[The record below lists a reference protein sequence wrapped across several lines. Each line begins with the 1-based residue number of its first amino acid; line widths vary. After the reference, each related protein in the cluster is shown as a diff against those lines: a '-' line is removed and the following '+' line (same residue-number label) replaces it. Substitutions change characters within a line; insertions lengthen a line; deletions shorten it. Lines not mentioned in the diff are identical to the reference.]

1 MKNNL
6 RYGIRKHKLGAASV
20 FLGTMIVVGM
30 GQDKEAAASEQKTTT
45 VEENGNSATD
55 NKTSETQTT
64 ATNVNHIEETQSYN
78 ATVTEQPSN
87 ATQVTTEEAPKA
99 VQAPQTAQPAN
110 IETVKEEVVKEEAK
124 PQVKE
129 TTQSQDNSGDQRQV
143 DLTPKKATQNQ
154 VAETQVE
161 VAQPRTASESKPRVT
176 RSADVAEAKEASN
189 AKVETGTDV
198 TSKVTVEIGSIEGH
212 NNTNKVEPHAGQRAV
227 LKYKLKFENGL
238 HQGDY
243 FDFTLSN
250 NVNTHGV
257 STARKVPEIKNG
269 SVVMATGEVL
279 EGGKIRYTFT
289 NDIEDKVDV
298 TAELEI
304 NLFIDP
310 KTVQTNGNQTIT
322 STLNE
327 EQTSKELDVKYKD
340 GIGNYYANLNGSIET
355 FNKANN
361 RFSHVAFIKPNN
373 GKTTS
378 VTVTGTLMK
387 GSNQNGNQPK
397 VRIFEYLG
405 NNEDIAKSV
414 YANTTDTSKFKE
426 VTSNMS
432 GNLNLQNN
440 GSYSLN
446 IENLDKTYVVHYDG
460 EYLNGTDE
468 VDFRTQMVGH
478 PEQLYKYYYDRG
490 YTLTWDNGLVLYSNK
505 ANGNGKNGPIIQN
518 NKFEYKEDTIKETLT
533 GQYDK
538 NLVTTVEEEY
548 DSSTLDIDYHTAIDG
563 GGGYVDGYIE
573 TIEETDSSAIDIDYH
588 TAVDSEA
595 GHVGGYTESSEESNP
610 IDFEES
616 THENSK
622 HHADVVEYEEDTNPG
637 GGQVTT
643 ESNLVEFDEE
653 STKGIVTGAVSDH
666 TTVEDTKEYT
676 TESNLIELVDELPEE
691 HGQAQGPVEE
701 ITENNHHISH
711 SGLGTENG
719 HGNYDVIEEIEEN
732 SHVDIKSELGYE
744 GGQNSGNQSFEED
757 TEEDKPKYEQGG
769 NIVDIDFDSVPQ
781 IHGQNKGN
789 QSFEEDTEKD
799 KPKYEHGGNII
810 DIDFDS
816 VPHIHGFNK
825 HTEIIEEDTNPGG
838 GQVTTESNLVEFDE
852 ESTKGIVTGAVSDHT
867 TVEDTKEYT
876 TESNLIELVDE
887 LPEEHGQA
895 QGPIEEITENNHHI
909 SHSGLGTEN
918 GHGNYDVIEE
928 IEENSHVDI
937 KSELGYEGGQNSG
950 NQSFEEDT
958 EEDKPKYE
966 QGGNIVDID
975 FDSVPQIH
983 GQNKGNQSFEED
995 TEKDKPKYEQGGNI
1009 IDIDFDSVPHIHGFN
1024 KHTEIIEEDTN
1035 KDKPNYQ
1042 FGGHNSVDF
1051 EEDTL
1056 PQVSGHNEGQ
1066 QTIEEDTT
1074 PPIVP
1079 PTPPTPEVP
1088 SEPETPT
1095 PPTPEVPSEPETPTP
1110 PTPEVPTEP
1119 GKPIPPAKE
1128 EPKKPSKPV
1137 EQGKVVT
1144 PVIEINEKVKA
1155 VVPTKKAQSK
1165 KSELPE
1171 TGGEESTNNGMLFG
1185 GLFSILGLALLRR
1198 NKKNH
1203 KA

>member
-55 NKTSETQTT
+55 NKTSEKQTT
-64 ATNVNHIEETQSYN
+64 TTNVNHIEETQSYN
-78 ATVTEQPSN
+78 VKATEQPSN
-87 ATQVTTEEAPKA
+87 ATQVTMEEAPKA

-110 IETVKEEVVKEEAK
+110 VETVKEEVVKEEAK

-129 TTQSQDNSGDQRQV
+129 TTQPQDNSGDQRQV
-143 DLTPKKATQNQ
+143 DLTPKKVTQNQ
-154 VAETQVE
+154 AVETQGE
-161 VAQPRTASESKPRVT
+161 VAQPRTVSESKPRVT
-176 RSADVAEAKEASN
+176 RSADAKD

-198 TSKVTVEIGSIEGH
+198 TSKVTVNESSIEGH

-227 LKYKLKFENGL
+227 LKYKLKFEKGL

-289 NDIEDKVDV
+289 DYIDHKVDV
-298 TAELEI
+298 TAELDI

-322 STLNE
+322 STLNDKVTTNNVE
-327 EQTSKELDVKYKD
+327 VTYKN
-340 GIGNYYANLNGSIET
+340 GVSNYYANVNGSIET
-355 FNKANN
+355 FNKKDNK
-361 RFSHVAFIKPNN
+361 FSHVAYVKPLN
-373 GKTTS
+373 GDALES
-378 VTVTGTLMK
+378 VTVTGTLIK
-387 GSNQNGNQPK
+387 GSNASGKQPTVK
-397 VRIFEYLG
+397 VYEYLG
-405 NNEDIAKSV
+405 SKEELSQSV
-414 YANTTDTSKFKE
+414 YAETSDTSKFKD
-426 VTSNMS
+426 VTSDMN
-432 GNLNLQNN
+432 GKLTVQNN

-446 IENLDKTYVVHYDG
+446 LDKLDKTYVIHYDG
-460 EYLNGTDE
+460 EYLNSTDE

-478 PEQLYKYYYDRG
+478 PKQSYYYYYHNG

-505 ANGNGKNGPIIQN
+505 ANGNGKNGEIIEKN
-518 NKFEYKEDTIKETLT
+518 DLT
-533 GQYDK
+533 FTEESGDGSINGSYTEQQII
-538 NLVTTVEEEY
+538 NTVEET

-563 GGGYVDGYIE
+563 EGGYVDGYIE

-643 ESNLVEFDEE
+643 ESNLVEFDE
-653 STKGIVTGAVSDH
+653 D
-666 TTVEDTKEYT
+666 
-676 TESNLIELVDELPEE
+676 
-691 HGQAQGPVEE
+691 
-701 ITENNHHISH
+701 
-711 SGLGTENG
+711 
-719 HGNYDVIEEIEEN
+719 
-732 SHVDIKSELGYE
+732 
-744 GGQNSGNQSFEED
+744 
-757 TEEDKPKYEQGG
+757 
-769 NIVDIDFDSVPQ
+769 
-781 IHGQNKGN
+781 
-789 QSFEEDTEKD
+789 
-799 KPKYEHGGNII
+799 
-810 DIDFDS
+810 
-816 VPHIHGFNK
+816 
-825 HTEIIEEDTNPGG
+825 
-838 GQVTTESNLVEFDE
+838 
-852 ESTKGIVTGAVSDHT
+852 STKGIVTGAVSDHT

-918 GHGNYDVIEE
+918 GHGNYGVIEE

-983 GQNKGNQSFEED
+983 GQNNGNQSFEED

-1009 IDIDFDSVPHIHGFN
+1009 IDIDFDSVPQIHGFN
-1024 KHTEIIEEDTN
+1024 KHNEIIEEDTN

-1056 PQVSGHNEGQ
+1056 PKVSGQNEGQ

-1074 PPIVP
+1074 P

-1110 PTPEVPTEP
+1110 PTPEVPSEP
-1119 GKPIPPAKE
+1119 GKPTPPTPEVPSEPETPTPPTPEVPSEPGKPVPPTPEVPSEPGKPVPPAKE
-1128 EPKKPSKPV
+1128 EPKKPSKPA

-1155 VVPTKKAQSK
+1155 VTPTKKAQSK

-1171 TGGEESTNNGMLFG
+1171 TGGEESTNKGMLFG

-1198 NKKNH
+1198 NKKNN

>member
-1 MKNNL
+1 MKNSL

-30 GQDKEAAASEQKTTT
+30 GQDKEAAASEQNTTA
-45 VEENGNSATD
+45 VEENGNSTTD
-55 NKTSETQTT
+55 NKSSEQQTT
-64 ATNVNHIEETQSYN
+64 ANNVNNIDGTQTYS
-78 ATVTEQPSN
+78 TTSTEQPSN
-87 ATQVTTEEAPKA
+87 ATQVTSEVAPKA
-99 VQAPQTAQPAN
+99 VEAPQNVQTAN
-110 IETVKEEVVKEEAK
+110 VETVKEERIKEEAK

-129 TTQSQDNSGDQRQV
+129 TAKPQENNGDQKQV
-143 DLTPKKATQNQ
+143 DLTPKKSTQNQ

-161 VAQPRTASESKPRVT
+161 VSQPRAAESKPRVT
-176 RSADVAEAKEASN
+176 RSADVVEAKEV
-189 AKVETGTDV
+189 KDVKGTDV
-198 TSKVTVEIGSIEGH
+198 TSKVTVESSSIEGH
-212 NNTNKVEPHAGQRAV
+212 NNTNKVEPHNGQRAV
-227 LKYKLKFENGL
+227 LKYKLKFEKGL

-250 NVNTHGV
+250 NVNTYGV
-257 STARKVPEIKNG
+257 STTRKVPEIKNG
-269 SVVMATGEVL
+269 SVVMATGKIL
-279 EGGKIRYTFT
+279 DGGKIRYTFT
-289 NDIEDKVDV
+289 DYIDYKVNV
-298 TAELEI
+298 TADLEI

-310 KTVQTNGNQTIT
+310 KTVQNDGQQTIT
-322 STLNE
+322 STLND
-327 EQTSKELDVKYKD
+327 KETKTTLPIQYNPGVS
-340 GIGNYYANLNGSIET
+340 NSYANVNGSIET
-355 FNKANN
+355 FDKGNNKFTHIAY
-361 RFSHVAFIKPNN
+361 IKPQNGHKSDSVSITGTLTQGSKAN
-373 GKTTS
+373 GKTPE
-378 VTVTGTLMK
+378 VKVYEVMK
-387 GSNQNGNQPK
+387 DGSELPQ
-397 VRIFEYLG
+397 
-405 NNEDIAKSV
+405 SV
-414 YANTTDTSKFKE
+414 YANIADTTQFKD
-426 VTSNMS
+426 VTDQMKDK
-432 GNLNLQNN
+432 LKVENN
-440 GSYSLN
+440 GSYKLD
-446 IENLDKTYVVHYDG
+446 IEKLEKTYVIHYSG
-460 EYLNGTDE
+460 EYLKDSNGIN
-468 VDFRTQMVGH
+468 FRTHMFGY
-478 PEQLYKYYYDRG
+478 PEQQYKYYYTHLG
-490 YTLTWDNGLVLYSNK
+490 YQLTWDNGLVLYSNK
-505 ANGNGKNGPIIQN
+505 ANGNGTNGTITESN
-518 NKFEYKEDTIKETLT
+518 NMTFEEEYGNGVIT

-563 GGGYVDGYIE
+563 EGGYVDGYIE
-573 TIEETDSSAIDIDYH
+573 TIEETDSSILDIDYH

-595 GHVGGYTESSEESNP
+595 GHLEGYTESSEESNP

-637 GGQVTT
+637 GGQITT

-676 TESNLIELVDELPEE
+676 TEN
-691 HGQAQGPVEE
+691 
-701 ITENNHHISH
+701 
-711 SGLGTENG
+711 
-719 HGNYDVIEEIEEN
+719 
-732 SHVDIKSELGYE
+732 
-744 GGQNSGNQSFEED
+744 
-757 TEEDKPKYEQGG
+757 
-769 NIVDIDFDSVPQ
+769 
-781 IHGQNKGN
+781 
-789 QSFEEDTEKD
+789 
-799 KPKYEHGGNII
+799 
-810 DIDFDS
+810 
-816 VPHIHGFNK
+816 
-825 HTEIIEEDTNPGG
+825 
-838 GQVTTESNLVEFDE
+838 
-852 ESTKGIVTGAVSDHT
+852 
-867 TVEDTKEYT
+867 
-876 TESNLIELVDE
+876 NLIELVDE

-918 GHGNYDVIEE
+918 GHGNYGIIEE

-966 QGGNIVDID
+966 QGDNIVDID
-975 FDSVPQIH
+975 FDSVPQIQ
-983 GQNKGNQSFEED
+983 GQNKGDQSFEEDTEKDKPKYEQGGNIIDIDFDSVPQIQGQNNGNQSFEED

-1024 KHTEIIEEDTN
+1024 KHNIIIEEDTN
-1035 KDKPNYQ
+1035 NDKPSYQ

-1056 PQVSGHNEGQ
+1056 PKVSGQNKGQ

-1095 PPTPEVPSEPETPTP
+1095 PPTPEVPSEPEAPTPPTPEVPSEPEAPTPPTPEVPSEPETPTP
-1110 PTPEVPTEP
+1110 PTPEVPSEPETPTPPTPEVPSEP
-1119 GKPIPPAKE
+1119 GKPVPPAKE

-1155 VVPTKKAQSK
+1155 VTPAKAQQPK
-1165 KSELPE
+1165 QVDQKELPQ
-1171 TGGEESTNNGMLFG
+1171 TGSEESTNRGMLFG
-1185 GLFSILGLALLRR
+1185 GLFGILGLALLRR
-1198 NKKNH
+1198 NKKNN

>member
-45 VEENGNSATD
+45 VEENGNSATE

-110 IETVKEEVVKEEAK
+110 VETVKEEVVKEEAK

-154 VAETQVE
+154 AAETQVE
-161 VAQPRTASESKPRVT
+161 VAQPRTVSESKPRVT
-176 RSADVAEAKEASN
+176 RSADVVEAKEASD
-189 AKVETGTDV
+189 ASEIKGTDV
-198 TSKVTVEIGSIEGH
+198 TSKVTVTESSIEGH

-227 LKYKLKFENGL
+227 LKYKLKFEDGL
-238 HQGDY
+238 KKGDY

-250 NVNTHGV
+250 NVNTYGV
-257 STARKVPEIKNG
+257 STARKLPEIKNG
-269 SVVMATGEVL
+269 SVVMATGQL
-279 EGGKIRYTFT
+279 LGDGKIRYTFT
-289 NDIEDKVDV
+289 DYIDYKVNV
-298 TAELEI
+298 IANLNL

-310 KTVQTNGNQTIT
+310 RIVKNNGEE
-322 STLNE
+322 TL
-327 EQTSKELDVKYKD
+327 TSKLNGKNTEKKIEVEYKD
-340 GIGNYYANLNGSIET
+340 GVGKYYTNLNGSIET
-355 FNKANN
+355 FNKADNK
-361 RFSHVAFIKPNN
+361 FTHVAYVKPIN
-373 GKTTS
+373 GNKSES
-378 VTVTGTLMK
+378 VSITGSLTQ
-387 GSNQNGNQPK
+387 GSNVSGDSPIVK
-397 VRIFEYLG
+397 VYEYQGKETDLP
-405 NNEDIAKSV
+405 KSV
-414 YANTTDTSKFKE
+414 SVNLTDNSKFKD
-426 VTSNMS
+426 VTSDMQNKLTVQEN
-432 GNLNLQNN
+432 GNYQLNL
-440 GSYSLN
+440 
-446 IENLDKTYVVHYDG
+446 EKLDKTYVIHYTG
-460 EYLNGTDE
+460 EYSKETDE
-468 VDFRTQMVGH
+468 VNFRTQVSAY
-478 PEQLYKYYYDRG
+478 PENSYRYYSYYNNH

-505 ANGNGKNGPIIQN
+505 ADGNGQNGVKVESN
-518 NKFEYKEDTIKETLT
+518 NLIFDEVTGTGVIT

-538 NLVTTVEEEY
+538 NLVTTVEEET

-563 GGGYVDGYIE
+563 EGGYVDGYIE

-622 HHADVVEYEEDTNPG
+622 HHADVVEYEEDTN
-637 GGQVTT
+637 
-643 ESNLVEFDEE
+643 
-653 STKGIVTGAVSDH
+653 
-666 TTVEDTKEYT
+666 
-676 TESNLIELVDELPEE
+676 
-691 HGQAQGPVEE
+691 
-701 ITENNHHISH
+701 
-711 SGLGTENG
+711 
-719 HGNYDVIEEIEEN
+719 
-732 SHVDIKSELGYE
+732 
-744 GGQNSGNQSFEED
+744 
-757 TEEDKPKYEQGG
+757 
-769 NIVDIDFDSVPQ
+769 
-781 IHGQNKGN
+781 
-789 QSFEEDTEKD
+789 
-799 KPKYEHGGNII
+799 
-810 DIDFDS
+810 
-816 VPHIHGFNK
+816 
-825 HTEIIEEDTNPGG
+825 
-838 GQVTTESNLVEFDE
+838 
-852 ESTKGIVTGAVSDHT
+852 
-867 TVEDTKEYT
+867 
-876 TESNLIELVDE
+876 
-887 LPEEHGQA
+887 
-895 QGPIEEITENNHHI
+895 
-909 SHSGLGTEN
+909 
-918 GHGNYDVIEE
+918 
-928 IEENSHVDI
+928 
-937 KSELGYEGGQNSG
+937 
-950 NQSFEEDT
+950 
-958 EEDKPKYE
+958 
-966 QGGNIVDID
+966 
-975 FDSVPQIH
+975 
-983 GQNKGNQSFEED
+983 
-995 TEKDKPKYEQGGNI
+995 
-1009 IDIDFDSVPHIHGFN
+1009 
-1024 KHTEIIEEDTN
+1024 

-1056 PQVSGHNEGQ
+1056 PKVSGQNEGQ

-1074 PPIVP
+1074 PPTPPTPEVPSEPETPTPPTPEIEEDTTP

-1110 PTPEVPTEP
+1110 PTPEVPSEPGEPTPPTPEVPAEP
-1119 GKPIPPAKE
+1119 GKPVPPAKE

-1155 VVPTKKAQSK
+1155 VAPTKKAQSK

-1171 TGGEESTNNGMLFG
+1171 TGGEESTNKGMLFG

>member
-45 VEENGNSATD
+45 VEENGNSATE
-55 NKTSETQTT
+55 NK
-64 ATNVNHIEETQSYN
+64 VNE
-78 ATVTEQPSN
+78 
-87 ATQVTTEEAPKA
+87 TQVTTEEAPKA

-110 IETVKEEVVKEEAK
+110 LETVKEEVVKEEAK

-176 RSADVAEAKEASN
+176 RSADVVEAKEASDE
-189 AKVETGTDV
+189 KVETGTDV
-198 TSKVTVEIGSIEGH
+198 TSKVTVESGSIEAPQG
-212 NNTNKVEPHAGQRAV
+212 NKVEPHAGQRVV
-227 LKYKLKFENGL
+227 LKYKLKFADGL
-238 HQGDY
+238 KRGDY

-250 NVNTHGV
+250 NVNTYGV

-269 SVVMATGEVL
+269 SVVMATGEIL
-279 EGGKIRYTFT
+279 GNGNIRYTFT
-289 NDIEDKVDV
+289 NEIEHKVEV
-298 TAELEI
+298 TANLEI

-310 KTVQTNGNQTIT
+310 KTVQSNGEQKIT
-322 STLNE
+322 SKLNGE
-327 EQTSKELDVKYKD
+327 ETEKTIPVVYNPGVSNSYTNV
-340 GIGNYYANLNGSIET
+340 NGSIET
-355 FNKANN
+355 FNKESNKFTHIAY
-361 RFSHVAFIKPNN
+361 IKPMN
-373 GKTTS
+373 GNQSNTVS
-378 VTVTGTLMK
+378 VTGTLTE
-387 GSNQNGNQPK
+387 GSNLAGGQPTVK
-397 VRIFEYLG
+397 VYEYLG
-405 NNEDIAKSV
+405 KKDELPQSV
-414 YANTTDTSKFKE
+414 YANTSDTNKFKD
-426 VTSNMS
+426 VTKEMNGKLSV
-432 GNLNLQNN
+432 QDN

-446 IENLDKTYVVHYDG
+446 LDKLDKTYVIHYTG
-460 EYLNGTDE
+460 EYLQGSDQVN
-468 VDFRTQMVGH
+468 FRTELYGY
-478 PEQLYKYYYDRG
+478 PERAYKSYYVYGG
-490 YTLTWDNGLVLYSNK
+490 YRLTWDNGLVLYSNK
-505 ANGNGKNGPIIQN
+505 ADGNGKNGQIIQN
-518 NKFEYKEDTIKETLT
+518 NDFEYKEDTAKGTMS
-533 GQYDK
+533 GQYDAK
-538 NLVTTVEEEY
+538 QIIETEENQ
-548 DSSTLDIDYHTAIDG
+548 DNTPLDIDYHTAIDG
-563 GGGYVDGYIE
+563 EGGYVDGYIE

-666 TTVEDTKEYT
+666 TTIEDTKEYT

-691 HGQAQGPVEE
+691 HGQAQGPIEE

-719 HGNYDVIEEIEEN
+719 HGNYGVIEEIEEN

-781 IHGQNKGN
+781 IQGQNN
-789 QSFEEDTEKD
+789 
-799 KPKYEHGGNII
+799 
-810 DIDFDS
+810 
-816 VPHIHGFNK
+816 
-825 HTEIIEEDTNPGG
+825 
-838 GQVTTESNLVEFDE
+838 
-852 ESTKGIVTGAVSDHT
+852 
-867 TVEDTKEYT
+867 
-876 TESNLIELVDE
+876 
-887 LPEEHGQA
+887 
-895 QGPIEEITENNHHI
+895 
-909 SHSGLGTEN
+909 
-918 GHGNYDVIEE
+918 
-928 IEENSHVDI
+928 
-937 KSELGYEGGQNSG
+937 
-950 NQSFEEDT
+950 
-958 EEDKPKYE
+958 
-966 QGGNIVDID
+966 
-975 FDSVPQIH
+975 
-983 GQNKGNQSFEED
+983 GNQSFEED

-1009 IDIDFDSVPHIHGFN
+1009 IDIDFDSVPQIHGFN

-1056 PQVSGHNEGQ
+1056 PKVSGQNEGQ

-1074 PPIVP
+1074 P

-1110 PTPEVPTEP
+1110 PTPEVPSEPETPTPPTPEVPAEP
-1119 GKPIPPAKE
+1119 GKPVPPAKE

-1155 VVPTKKAQSK
+1155 VAPTKKAQSK

-1171 TGGEESTNNGMLFG
+1171 TGGEESTNKGMLFG

-1198 NKKNH
+1198 NKKNN

>member
-55 NKTSETQTT
+55 NKVNETQTT
-64 ATNVNHIEETQSYN
+64 TTNVNTIDETQSYS
-78 ATVTEQPSN
+78 ATATEQPSN
-87 ATQVTTEEAPKA
+87 ATQVTTEKAPKAVQAVQA

-110 IETVKEEVVKEEAK
+110 LETVKEEVVKEEAK

-161 VAQPRTASESKPRVT
+161 VAQPRTVSESKPRVT
-176 RSADVAEAKEASN
+176 RSADVAEAKEASDVSEV
-189 AKVETGTDV
+189 KGTDV
-198 TSKVTVEIGSIEGH
+198 TSKVTVTESSIEGH

-257 STARKVPEIKNG
+257 STVRKVPDILNG
-269 SVVMATGEVL
+269 SLVMATGKVL
-279 EGGKIRYTFT
+279 GEGKIRYTFT
-289 NDIEDKVDV
+289 DYINNKVNV
-298 TAELEI
+298 TANLEI

-310 KTVQTNGNQTIT
+310 KTVQDNGNQKIT
-322 STLNE
+322 SMINDHETEKTIPISYNPGVSN
-327 EQTSKELDVKYKD
+327 T
-340 GIGNYYANLNGSIET
+340 YANINGLIET
-355 FNKANN
+355 FNKADNK
-361 RFSHVAFIKPNN
+361 FTHVAYIIPKN
-373 GKTTS
+373 GMSTESATI
-378 VTVTGTLMK
+378 TGTLMK
-387 GSNQNGNQPK
+387 GSNSNGNSPTVK
-397 VRIFEYLG
+397 IFEVLES
-405 NNEDIAKSV
+405 NKELPKSV
-414 YANTTDTSKFKE
+414 YANINDTNTFKD
-426 VTSNMS
+426 VTSQMKD
-432 GNLNLQNN
+432 NLTVSEN

-446 IENLDKTYVVHYDG
+446 IENLNKTYVVHYSG
-460 EYLNGTDE
+460 EYLSGSHE
-468 VDFRTQMVGH
+468 VDFRTQMTGH
-478 PEQLYKYYYDRG
+478 PKQQSIYYYNHG

-505 ANGNGKNGPIIQN
+505 ANGDGKYGPIVDSN
-518 NKFEYKEDTIKETLT
+518 NFEFSEDSGNGSIS
-533 GQYDK
+533 GQYDAK
-538 NLVTTVEEEY
+538 QIIETEENQ
-548 DSSTLDIDYHTAIDG
+548 DNTPLDIDYHTAIDG
-563 GGGYVDGYIE
+563 EGGYVDGYIE

-691 HGQAQGPVEE
+691 HGQAQGPIEE

-719 HGNYDVIEEIEEN
+719 HGNYGVIEEIEEN

-781 IHGQNKGN
+781 IHGQNKGD

-825 HTEIIEEDTNPGG
+825 HTEIIEEDTN
-838 GQVTTESNLVEFDE
+838 
-852 ESTKGIVTGAVSDHT
+852 
-867 TVEDTKEYT
+867 
-876 TESNLIELVDE
+876 
-887 LPEEHGQA
+887 
-895 QGPIEEITENNHHI
+895 
-909 SHSGLGTEN
+909 
-918 GHGNYDVIEE
+918 
-928 IEENSHVDI
+928 
-937 KSELGYEGGQNSG
+937 
-950 NQSFEEDT
+950 
-958 EEDKPKYE
+958 
-966 QGGNIVDID
+966 
-975 FDSVPQIH
+975 
-983 GQNKGNQSFEED
+983 
-995 TEKDKPKYEQGGNI
+995 
-1009 IDIDFDSVPHIHGFN
+1009 
-1024 KHTEIIEEDTN
+1024 

-1042 FGGHNSVDF
+1042 FGGHNIVDF

-1056 PQVSGHNEGQ
+1056 PKVSGQNEGQ

-1074 PPIVP
+1074 PPTP

-1110 PTPEVPTEP
+1110 PTPEVPSEPETPTPPTPEVPSEPETPTPPTPEVPAEP
-1119 GKPIPPAKE
+1119 GKPVPPAKE

-1155 VVPTKKAQSK
+1155 VAPTKKAQSK

-1171 TGGEESTNNGMLFG
+1171 TGGEESTNKGMLFG

-1198 NKKNH
+1198 NKKNN

>member
-30 GQDKEAAASEQKTTT
+30 GQDKEAAASEQKTT

-55 NKTSETQTT
+55 NKVSETQTT
-64 ATNVNHIEETQSYN
+64 ATNVNTIEETQSYN

-87 ATQVTTEEAPKA
+87 ATQVTTEEAPNA

-110 IETVKEEVVKEEAK
+110 VETVKEEEK

-129 TTQSQDNSGDQRQV
+129 TTQPQDNSGNQRQV
-143 DLTPKKATQNQ
+143 DLTPKKVTQNQ
-154 VAETQVE
+154 GTETQVE

-176 RSADVAEAKEASN
+176 RSADVAEAKEASDVSEV
-189 AKVETGTDV
+189 KGTDV
-198 TSKVTVEIGSIEGH
+198 TSKVTVTESSIEGH

-257 STARKVPEIKNG
+257 STVRKVPDILNG
-269 SVVMATGEVL
+269 SLVMATGKVL
-279 EGGKIRYTFT
+279 GEGKIRYTFT
-289 NDIEDKVDV
+289 DYINNKVNV
-298 TAELEI
+298 TANLEI

-310 KTVQTNGNQTIT
+310 KTVQDNGNQKIT
-322 STLNE
+322 SMINDHETEKTIPISYNPGVSN
-327 EQTSKELDVKYKD
+327 T
-340 GIGNYYANLNGSIET
+340 YANINGSIET
-355 FNKANN
+355 FNKADNK
-361 RFSHVAFIKPNN
+361 FTHVAYIIPKN
-373 GKTTS
+373 GMSTESATI
-378 VTVTGTLMK
+378 TGTLMK
-387 GSNQNGNQPK
+387 GSNSNGNSPTVK
-397 VRIFEYLG
+397 IFEVLES
-405 NNEDIAKSV
+405 NKELPKSV
-414 YANTTDTSKFKE
+414 YANINDTNTFKD
-426 VTSNMS
+426 VTSQMKD
-432 GNLNLQNN
+432 NLTVSEN

-446 IENLDKTYVVHYDG
+446 IENLNKTYVVHYSG
-460 EYLNGTDE
+460 EYLSGSHE
-468 VDFRTQMVGH
+468 VDFRTQMTGH
-478 PEQLYKYYYDRG
+478 PKQQSIYYYNHG

-505 ANGNGKNGPIIQN
+505 ANGDGKYGPIVDSN
-518 NKFEYKEDTIKETLT
+518 NFEFSEDSGNGSIS
-533 GQYDK
+533 GQYDAK
-538 NLVTTVEEEY
+538 QIIETEENQ
-548 DSSTLDIDYHTAIDG
+548 DNTPLDIDYHTAIDG
-563 GGGYVDGYIE
+563 EGGYVDGYIE

-719 HGNYDVIEEIEEN
+719 HGNYGVIEEIEEN

-781 IHGQNKGN
+781 IHGQNKGD

-825 HTEIIEEDTNPGG
+825 HTEIIEEDTN
-838 GQVTTESNLVEFDE
+838 
-852 ESTKGIVTGAVSDHT
+852 
-867 TVEDTKEYT
+867 
-876 TESNLIELVDE
+876 
-887 LPEEHGQA
+887 
-895 QGPIEEITENNHHI
+895 
-909 SHSGLGTEN
+909 
-918 GHGNYDVIEE
+918 
-928 IEENSHVDI
+928 
-937 KSELGYEGGQNSG
+937 
-950 NQSFEEDT
+950 
-958 EEDKPKYE
+958 
-966 QGGNIVDID
+966 
-975 FDSVPQIH
+975 
-983 GQNKGNQSFEED
+983 
-995 TEKDKPKYEQGGNI
+995 
-1009 IDIDFDSVPHIHGFN
+1009 
-1024 KHTEIIEEDTN
+1024 

-1042 FGGHNSVDF
+1042 FGGHNIVDF

-1056 PQVSGHNEGQ
+1056 PKVSGQNEGQ

-1074 PPIVP
+1074 PPTP

-1110 PTPEVPTEP
+1110 PTPEVPSEPETPTPPTPEVPSEPETPTPPTPEVPAEP
-1119 GKPIPPAKE
+1119 GKPVPPAKE

-1155 VVPTKKAQSK
+1155 VAPTKKAQSK

-1171 TGGEESTNNGMLFG
+1171 TGGEESTNKGMLFG

-1198 NKKNH
+1198 NKKNN

>member
-55 NKTSETQTT
+55 NKVNETQTT
-64 ATNVNHIEETQSYN
+64 TTNVNTIDETQSYS
-78 ATVTEQPSN
+78 ATATEQPSN
-87 ATQVTTEEAPKA
+87 ATQVTTEKAPKA

-110 IETVKEEVVKEEAK
+110 VETVKEEEK

-129 TTQSQDNSGDQRQV
+129 TTQPQDNSGNQRQV
-143 DLTPKKATQNQ
+143 DLTPKKVTQNQ
-154 VAETQVE
+154 GTETQVE

-176 RSADVAEAKEASN
+176 RSADVAEAKEASDVSEV
-189 AKVETGTDV
+189 KGTDV
-198 TSKVTVEIGSIEGH
+198 TSKVTVESGSIEAPQG
-212 NNTNKVEPHAGQRAV
+212 NKVEPHAGQRVV
-227 LKYKLKFENGL
+227 LKYKLKFEKGL
-238 HQGDY
+238 HKGDY

-250 NVNTHGV
+250 NVNTYGV

-269 SVVMATGEVL
+269 SVVMATGQL
-279 EGGKIRYTFT
+279 LGNGKIRYTFT
-289 NDIEDKVDV
+289 DYIDYKVNV
-298 TAELEI
+298 TADLEI

-310 KTVQTNGNQTIT
+310 KTVQSNGQQTIT
-322 STLNE
+322 STLND
-327 EQTSKELDVKYKD
+327 KETKNTLPIEYNPGVS
-340 GIGNYYANLNGSIET
+340 NSYANVNGSIET
-355 FNKANN
+355 FDKGNNK
-361 RFSHVAFIKPNN
+361 FTHVAYIKPQN
-373 GKTTS
+373 GHKSDS
-378 VTVTGTLMK
+378 VSITGTLTQ
-387 GSNQNGNQPK
+387 GSKANGNVPTVK
-397 VRIFEYLG
+397 VYEVLK
-405 NNEDIAKSV
+405 DAKELPESV
-414 YANTTDTSKFKE
+414 YANISDTTMFKD
-426 VTSNMS
+426 VTQEMKDK
-432 GNLNLQNN
+432 LKVENN
-440 GSYSLN
+440 GSYKLD
-446 IENLDKTYVVHYDG
+446 IEKLEKSYVIHYDG
-460 EYLNGTDE
+460 EYLSGSDQVN
-468 VDFRTQMVGH
+468 FRTHMFGY
-478 PEQLYKYYYDRG
+478 PEQQYKYYYTHLG
-490 YTLTWDNGLVLYSNK
+490 YQLTWDNGLVLYSNK
-505 ANGNGKNGPIIQN
+505 AKGDGTNGTITESN
-518 NKFEYKEDTIKETLT
+518 NMTFDEEYGTGVIT

-563 GGGYVDGYIE
+563 EGGYVDGYIE

-643 ESNLVEFDEE
+643 ESNLVEFDED

-691 HGQAQGPVEE
+691 HGQVQGPIEE

-719 HGNYDVIEEIEEN
+719 HGNYGVIEEIEEN

-781 IHGQNKGN
+781 IQGQNN
-789 QSFEEDTEKD
+789 
-799 KPKYEHGGNII
+799 
-810 DIDFDS
+810 
-816 VPHIHGFNK
+816 
-825 HTEIIEEDTNPGG
+825 
-838 GQVTTESNLVEFDE
+838 
-852 ESTKGIVTGAVSDHT
+852 
-867 TVEDTKEYT
+867 
-876 TESNLIELVDE
+876 
-887 LPEEHGQA
+887 
-895 QGPIEEITENNHHI
+895 
-909 SHSGLGTEN
+909 
-918 GHGNYDVIEE
+918 
-928 IEENSHVDI
+928 
-937 KSELGYEGGQNSG
+937 
-950 NQSFEEDT
+950 
-958 EEDKPKYE
+958 
-966 QGGNIVDID
+966 
-975 FDSVPQIH
+975 
-983 GQNKGNQSFEED
+983 GNQSFEED

-1009 IDIDFDSVPHIHGFN
+1009 IDIDFDSVPQIHGFN
-1024 KHTEIIEEDTN
+1024 KHNEIIEEDTN

-1056 PQVSGHNEGQ
+1056 PKVSGQNEGQ

-1074 PPIVP
+1074 PPTPPTPEVP
-1079 PTPPTPEVP
+1079 SEPETPTPPTPEVPSEPGEPTPPTPEVP

-1110 PTPEVPTEP
+1110 PTPEVPSEP
-1119 GKPIPPAKE
+1119 GTPVPPAKE

-1155 VVPTKKAQSK
+1155 VAPTKKAQSK

-1171 TGGEESTNNGMLFG
+1171 TGGEESTNKGMLFG

-1198 NKKNH
+1198 NKKNN

>member
-55 NKTSETQTT
+55 NKVSETQTT
-64 ATNVNHIEETQSYN
+64 TTNVNHIEETQSYN
-78 ATVTEQPSN
+78 ATVTEKPSN

-110 IETVKEEVVKEEAK
+110 VETVKEEVVKEEAN

-129 TTQSQDNSGDQRQV
+129 TTQPQDNSGDQRQV

-176 RSADVAEAKEASN
+176 RSADVVEAKEASD

-198 TSKVTVEIGSIEGH
+198 TSKVTVEDESKIEAPKG
-212 NNTNKVEPHAGQRAV
+212 NNVQPHEGQRVV
-227 LKYKLKFENGL
+227 LKYKLKFQDGL
-238 HQGDY
+238 KTGDY

-257 STARKVPEIKNG
+257 STTRKVPDIKNG
-269 SVVMATGEVL
+269 SLVMAKGQVL
-279 EGGKIRYTFT
+279 DNGRIRYTFI
-289 NDIEDKVDV
+289 DYIKDKVNV
-298 TAELEI
+298 TANLEI

-310 KTVQTNGNQTIT
+310 KTVQNNGQQTIT
-322 STLNE
+322 SKLNGKE
-327 EQTSKELDVKYKD
+327 TSGTMQITYKD
-340 GIGNYYANLNGSIET
+340 GVKNQYTNVNGSIET
-355 FNKANN
+355 FDKEKNK
-361 RFSHVAFIKPNN
+361 FTHVAYIKPINGNN
-373 GKTTS
+373 SDS
-378 VTVTGTLMK
+378 VTVTGMLTQ
-387 GSNQNGNQPK
+387 GSNENGTQPNVK
-397 VRIFEYLG
+397 IYEYVGTENGLPQ
-405 NNEDIAKSV
+405 SV
-414 YANTTDTSKFKE
+414 YANTVDSTQLKD
-426 VTSNMS
+426 VTNQMS
-432 GNLNLQNN
+432 DKLKVQNN

-446 IENLDKTYVVHYDG
+446 FDKLDKTYVIHYTGD
-460 EYLNGTDE
+460 YLNGTSE
-468 VDFRTQMVGH
+468 VNFRTQLTGY
-478 PEQLYKYYYDRG
+478 PENHYKTYYYNHG

-505 ANGNGKNGPIIQN
+505 ANGDGKYGPIVDSN
-518 NKFEYKEDTIKETLT
+518 NFEFSEDSGNGSIS
-533 GQYDK
+533 GQYDEK
-538 NLVTTVEEEY
+538 QIIETEENQ
-548 DSSTLDIDYHTAIDG
+548 DNTPLDIDYHTAIDG
-563 GGGYVDGYIE
+563 EGGYVDGYIE
-573 TIEETDSSAIDIDYH
+573 TIEETDSSAVDIDYH

-643 ESNLVEFDEE
+643 ESNLVEFDE
-653 STKGIVTGAVSDH
+653 D
-666 TTVEDTKEYT
+666 
-676 TESNLIELVDELPEE
+676 
-691 HGQAQGPVEE
+691 
-701 ITENNHHISH
+701 
-711 SGLGTENG
+711 
-719 HGNYDVIEEIEEN
+719 
-732 SHVDIKSELGYE
+732 
-744 GGQNSGNQSFEED
+744 
-757 TEEDKPKYEQGG
+757 
-769 NIVDIDFDSVPQ
+769 
-781 IHGQNKGN
+781 
-789 QSFEEDTEKD
+789 
-799 KPKYEHGGNII
+799 
-810 DIDFDS
+810 
-816 VPHIHGFNK
+816 
-825 HTEIIEEDTNPGG
+825 
-838 GQVTTESNLVEFDE
+838 
-852 ESTKGIVTGAVSDHT
+852 STKGIVTGAVSDHT

-918 GHGNYDVIEE
+918 GHGNYGVIEE

-975 FDSVPQIH
+975 FDSVPQIQ
-983 GQNKGNQSFEED
+983 GQNNGNQSFEED

-1009 IDIDFDSVPHIHGFN
+1009 IDIDFDSVPQIHGFN
-1024 KHTEIIEEDTN
+1024 KHNEIIEEDTN

-1056 PQVSGHNEGQ
+1056 PKVSGQNEGQ

-1074 PPIVP
+1074 S

-1110 PTPEVPTEP
+1110 PTPEVPSEPETPTPPTPEVPSEPGTSVPPTPEVPAEP
-1119 GKPIPPAKE
+1119 GKPVPPAKE

-1155 VVPTKKAQSK
+1155 VTPTKQKQSK
-1165 KSELPE
+1165 KYELPE
-1171 TGGEESTNNGMLFG
+1171 TGGEESTNKGMLFG

-1198 NKKNH
+1198 NKKNN

>member
-55 NKTSETQTT
+55 NKVSETQTT
-64 ATNVNHIEETQSYN
+64 TTNVNTIDETQSYS
-78 ATVTEQPSN
+78 ATATEQPSN

-110 IETVKEEVVKEEAK
+110 VETVKEEAN

-161 VAQPRTASESKPRVT
+161 VAQPRTALESKPRVT
-176 RSADVAEAKEASN
+176 RSTDVAEAKEASD

-198 TSKVTVEIGSIEGH
+198 TSKVTVEDESKIEAPKG
-212 NNTNKVEPHAGQRAV
+212 NNVQPHEGQRVV
-227 LKYKLKFENGL
+227 LKYKLKFQDGL
-238 HQGDY
+238 KTGDY

-257 STARKVPEIKNG
+257 ATTRKVPDIKNG
-269 SVVMATGEVL
+269 SLVMAKGQVL
-279 EGGKIRYTFT
+279 DNGRIRYTFT
-289 NDIEDKVDV
+289 DYIKDKVNV
-298 TAELEI
+298 TANLEI

-310 KTVQTNGNQTIT
+310 KTVQSNGQQTIT
-322 STLNE
+322 SKLNGKE
-327 EQTSKELDVKYKD
+327 TSGTMQITYKD
-340 GIGNYYANLNGSIET
+340 GVKNQYTNVNGSIET
-355 FNKANN
+355 FDKEKNK
-361 RFSHVAFIKPNN
+361 FTHVAYIKPINGNN
-373 GKTTS
+373 SDS
-378 VTVTGTLMK
+378 VTVTGMLTQ
-387 GSNQNGNQPK
+387 GSNENGTQPNVK
-397 VRIFEYLG
+397 IYEYVGVENGLPQ
-405 NNEDIAKSV
+405 SV
-414 YANTTDTSKFKE
+414 YANTVDSTQLKD
-426 VTSNMS
+426 VTNQM
-432 GNLNLQNN
+432 GDKLKVQNN

-446 IENLDKTYVVHYDG
+446 FDKLDKTYVIHYTGD
-460 EYLNGTDE
+460 YLNGTSE
-468 VDFRTQMVGH
+468 VNFRTQLTGY
-478 PEQLYKYYYDRG
+478 PENRYKTYYYYNNG

-505 ANGNGKNGPIIQN
+505 ANGDGKYGPIVDSN
-518 NKFEYKEDTIKETLT
+518 NFEFSEDSGNGSIS
-533 GQYDK
+533 GQYDAK
-538 NLVTTVEEEY
+538 QIIETEENQ
-548 DSSTLDIDYHTAIDG
+548 DNTPLDIDYHTAIDG
-563 GGGYVDGYIE
+563 EGGYVDGYIE

-719 HGNYDVIEEIEEN
+719 HGNYGVIEEIEEN

-769 NIVDIDFDSVPQ
+769 NIIDIDFDSVPQ
-781 IHGQNKGN
+781 IHG
-789 QSFEEDTEKD
+789 
-799 KPKYEHGGNII
+799 
-810 DIDFDS
+810 
-816 VPHIHGFNK
+816 FNK
-825 HTEIIEEDTNPGG
+825 HN
-838 GQVTTESNLVEFDE
+838 
-852 ESTKGIVTGAVSDHT
+852 
-867 TVEDTKEYT
+867 
-876 TESNLIELVDE
+876 
-887 LPEEHGQA
+887 
-895 QGPIEEITENNHHI
+895 
-909 SHSGLGTEN
+909 
-918 GHGNYDVIEE
+918 
-928 IEENSHVDI
+928 
-937 KSELGYEGGQNSG
+937 
-950 NQSFEEDT
+950 
-958 EEDKPKYE
+958 
-966 QGGNIVDID
+966 
-975 FDSVPQIH
+975 
-983 GQNKGNQSFEED
+983 
-995 TEKDKPKYEQGGNI
+995 
-1009 IDIDFDSVPHIHGFN
+1009 
-1024 KHTEIIEEDTN
+1024 EIIEEDTN

-1056 PQVSGHNEGQ
+1056 PKVSGQNEGQ

-1074 PPIVP
+1074 PP
-1079 PTPPTPEVP
+1079 TPPTPEVP
-1088 SEPETPT
+1088 SEPGTPT
-1095 PPTPEVPSEPETPTP
+1095 PPTPEVPSEPGKPTP
-1110 PTPEVPTEP
+1110 PTPEVPAEP
-1119 GKPIPPAKE
+1119 GKPVPPAKE

-1155 VVPTKKAQSK
+1155 VAPTKQKQAK

-1171 TGGEESTNNGMLFG
+1171 TGGEESTNKGMLFG

>member
-30 GQDKEAAASEQKTTT
+30 GQDKEAAASEQKTT

-55 NKTSETQTT
+55 NKVSETQTT
-64 ATNVNHIEETQSYN
+64 ATNVNTIEETQSYN

-87 ATQVTTEEAPKA
+87 ATQVTTEEAPNA
-99 VQAPQTAQPAN
+99 VQEPQTAQPAN
-110 IETVKEEVVKEEAK
+110 VETVKEEEK

-129 TTQSQDNSGDQRQV
+129 TTQPQDNSGNQRQV
-143 DLTPKKATQNQ
+143 DLTPKKVTQNQ
-154 VAETQVE
+154 GTETQVE

-176 RSADVAEAKEASN
+176 RSADVVESKEASD
-189 AKVETGTDV
+189 AKVEMGTDV
-198 TSKVTVEIGSIEGH
+198 TSKVTVTESSIEGH

-227 LKYKLKFENGL
+227 LKYKLKFEKGL
-238 HQGDY
+238 HKGDY

-269 SVVMATGEVL
+269 SVVMATGKIL

-322 STLNE
+322 STLNG

-361 RFSHVAFIKPNN
+361 RFTHVAFIKPNN

-397 VRIFEYLG
+397 VRVFEYLG

-426 VTSNMS
+426 VTSSMN
-432 GNLNLQNN
+432 GNLNVQTN

-446 IENLDKTYVVHYDG
+446 LENLDKTYVVHYDG

-468 VDFRTQMVGH
+468 VDFRTQMVGY

-563 GGGYVDGYIE
+563 EGGYVDGYIE

-643 ESNLVEFDEE
+643 ESNLVEFDE
-653 STKGIVTGAVSDH
+653 D
-666 TTVEDTKEYT
+666 
-676 TESNLIELVDELPEE
+676 
-691 HGQAQGPVEE
+691 
-701 ITENNHHISH
+701 
-711 SGLGTENG
+711 
-719 HGNYDVIEEIEEN
+719 
-732 SHVDIKSELGYE
+732 
-744 GGQNSGNQSFEED
+744 
-757 TEEDKPKYEQGG
+757 
-769 NIVDIDFDSVPQ
+769 
-781 IHGQNKGN
+781 
-789 QSFEEDTEKD
+789 
-799 KPKYEHGGNII
+799 
-810 DIDFDS
+810 
-816 VPHIHGFNK
+816 
-825 HTEIIEEDTNPGG
+825 
-838 GQVTTESNLVEFDE
+838 
-852 ESTKGIVTGAVSDHT
+852 STKGIVTGAVSDHT

-918 GHGNYDVIEE
+918 GHGNYGVIEE

-983 GQNKGNQSFEED
+983 GQNNGNQSFEED
-995 TEKDKPKYEQGGNI
+995 TEKDKPKYEHGGNI

-1056 PQVSGHNEGQ
+1056 PKVSGQNEGQ

-1074 PPIVP
+1074 P

-1110 PTPEVPTEP
+1110 PTPEVPSEPETPTPPTPEVPAEP
-1119 GKPIPPAKE
+1119 GKPVPPAKE

-1155 VVPTKKAQSK
+1155 VAPTKKPQSK

-1171 TGGEESTNNGMLFG
+1171 TGGEESTNKGMLFG

>member
-30 GQDKEAAASEQKTTT
+30 GQDKEAAASEQKTT

-55 NKTSETQTT
+55 NKVSETQTT
-64 ATNVNHIEETQSYN
+64 ATNVNTIEETQSYN

-87 ATQVTTEEAPKA
+87 ATQVTTEEAPNA

-110 IETVKEEVVKEEAK
+110 VETVKEEEK

-129 TTQSQDNSGDQRQV
+129 TTQPQDNSGNQRQV
-143 DLTPKKATQNQ
+143 DLTPKKVTQNQ
-154 VAETQVE
+154 GTETQVE

-176 RSADVAEAKEASN
+176 RSADVAEAKEASDVSEV
-189 AKVETGTDV
+189 KGTDV
-198 TSKVTVEIGSIEGH
+198 TSKVTVTESSIEGH

-257 STARKVPEIKNG
+257 STVRKVPDILNG
-269 SVVMATGEVL
+269 SLVMATGKVL
-279 EGGKIRYTFT
+279 GEGKIRYTFT
-289 NDIEDKVDV
+289 DYINNKVNV
-298 TAELEI
+298 TANLEI

-310 KTVQTNGNQTIT
+310 KTVQDNGNQKIT
-322 STLNE
+322 SMINDHETEKTIPISYNPGVSN
-327 EQTSKELDVKYKD
+327 T
-340 GIGNYYANLNGSIET
+340 YANINGSIET
-355 FNKANN
+355 FNKADNK
-361 RFSHVAFIKPNN
+361 FTHVAYIIPKN
-373 GKTTS
+373 GMSTESATI
-378 VTVTGTLMK
+378 TGTLMK
-387 GSNQNGNQPK
+387 GSNSNGNSPTVK
-397 VRIFEYLG
+397 IFEVLES
-405 NNEDIAKSV
+405 NKELPKSV
-414 YANTTDTSKFKE
+414 YANINDTNTFKD
-426 VTSNMS
+426 VTSQMKD
-432 GNLNLQNN
+432 NLTVSEN

-446 IENLDKTYVVHYDG
+446 IENLNKTYVVHYSG
-460 EYLNGTDE
+460 EYLSGSHE
-468 VDFRTQMVGH
+468 VDFRTQMTGH
-478 PEQLYKYYYDRG
+478 PKQQSIYYYNHG

-505 ANGNGKNGPIIQN
+505 ANGDGKYGPIVDSN
-518 NKFEYKEDTIKETLT
+518 NFEFSEDSGNGSIS
-533 GQYDK
+533 GQYDAK
-538 NLVTTVEEEY
+538 QIIETEENQ
-548 DSSTLDIDYHTAIDG
+548 DNTPLDIDYHTAIDG
-563 GGGYVDGYIE
+563 EGGYVDGYIE

-691 HGQAQGPVEE
+691 HGQAQGPIEE

-719 HGNYDVIEEIEEN
+719 HGNYGVIEEIEEN

-781 IHGQNKGN
+781 IHGQNKGD

-825 HTEIIEEDTNPGG
+825 HTEIIEEDTN
-838 GQVTTESNLVEFDE
+838 
-852 ESTKGIVTGAVSDHT
+852 
-867 TVEDTKEYT
+867 
-876 TESNLIELVDE
+876 
-887 LPEEHGQA
+887 
-895 QGPIEEITENNHHI
+895 
-909 SHSGLGTEN
+909 
-918 GHGNYDVIEE
+918 
-928 IEENSHVDI
+928 
-937 KSELGYEGGQNSG
+937 
-950 NQSFEEDT
+950 
-958 EEDKPKYE
+958 
-966 QGGNIVDID
+966 
-975 FDSVPQIH
+975 
-983 GQNKGNQSFEED
+983 
-995 TEKDKPKYEQGGNI
+995 
-1009 IDIDFDSVPHIHGFN
+1009 
-1024 KHTEIIEEDTN
+1024 

-1042 FGGHNSVDF
+1042 FGGHNIVDF

-1056 PQVSGHNEGQ
+1056 PKVSGQNEGQ

-1074 PPIVP
+1074 PPTP

-1110 PTPEVPTEP
+1110 PTPEVPSEPETPTPPTPEVPSEPETPTPPTPEVPAEP
-1119 GKPIPPAKE
+1119 GKPVPPAKE

-1155 VVPTKKAQSK
+1155 VAPTKKAQSK

-1171 TGGEESTNNGMLFG
+1171 TGGEESTNKGMLFG

>member
-30 GQDKEAAASEQKTTT
+30 GQDKEAAASEQKTT

-55 NKTSETQTT
+55 NKVSETQTT
-64 ATNVNHIEETQSYN
+64 ATNVNTIEETQSYN

-87 ATQVTTEEAPKA
+87 ATQVTTEEAPNA
-99 VQAPQTAQPAN
+99 VQEPQTAQPA
-110 IETVKEEVVKEEAK
+110 IVETVKEEEK

-129 TTQSQDNSGDQRQV
+129 TTQPQDNSGNQRQV
-143 DLTPKKATQNQ
+143 DLTPKKVTQNQ
-154 VAETQVE
+154 GTETQVE

-176 RSADVAEAKEASN
+176 RSADVVESKEASD
-189 AKVETGTDV
+189 AKVEMGTDV
-198 TSKVTVEIGSIEGH
+198 TSKVTVTESSIEGH

-227 LKYKLKFENGL
+227 LKYKLKFEKGL
-238 HQGDY
+238 HKGDY

-269 SVVMATGEVL
+269 SVVMATGKIL

-322 STLNE
+322 STLNG

-361 RFSHVAFIKPNN
+361 RFTHVAFIKPNN

-397 VRIFEYLG
+397 VRVFEYLG

-426 VTSNMS
+426 VTSSMN
-432 GNLNLQNN
+432 GNLNVQTN

-446 IENLDKTYVVHYDG
+446 LENLDKTYVVHYDG

-563 GGGYVDGYIE
+563 EGGYVDGYIE

-643 ESNLVEFDEE
+643 ESNLVEFDE
-653 STKGIVTGAVSDH
+653 D
-666 TTVEDTKEYT
+666 
-676 TESNLIELVDELPEE
+676 
-691 HGQAQGPVEE
+691 
-701 ITENNHHISH
+701 
-711 SGLGTENG
+711 
-719 HGNYDVIEEIEEN
+719 
-732 SHVDIKSELGYE
+732 
-744 GGQNSGNQSFEED
+744 
-757 TEEDKPKYEQGG
+757 
-769 NIVDIDFDSVPQ
+769 
-781 IHGQNKGN
+781 
-789 QSFEEDTEKD
+789 
-799 KPKYEHGGNII
+799 
-810 DIDFDS
+810 
-816 VPHIHGFNK
+816 
-825 HTEIIEEDTNPGG
+825 
-838 GQVTTESNLVEFDE
+838 
-852 ESTKGIVTGAVSDHT
+852 STKGIVTGAVSDHT

-918 GHGNYDVIEE
+918 GHGNYGVIEE

-983 GQNKGNQSFEED
+983 GQNNGNQSFEED
-995 TEKDKPKYEQGGNI
+995 TEKDKPKYEHGGNI

-1056 PQVSGHNEGQ
+1056 PKVSGQNEGQ

-1074 PPIVP
+1074 P

-1110 PTPEVPTEP
+1110 PTPEVPSEPETPTPPTPEVPAEP
-1119 GKPIPPAKE
+1119 GKPVPPAKE

-1155 VVPTKKAQSK
+1155 VAPTKKPQSK

-1171 TGGEESTNNGMLFG
+1171 TGGEESTNKGMLFG

>member
-55 NKTSETQTT
+55 NKVNETQTT
-64 ATNVNHIEETQSYN
+64 TTNVNTIDETQSYS
-78 ATVTEQPSN
+78 ATATEQPSN
-87 ATQVTTEEAPKA
+87 ATQVTTEKAPKAVQA

-110 IETVKEEVVKEEAK
+110 LETVKEEVVKEEAK

-161 VAQPRTASESKPRVT
+161 VAQPRTVSESKPRVT
-176 RSADVAEAKEASN
+176 RSADVVDAKEASDVSEV
-189 AKVETGTDV
+189 KGTDV
-198 TSKVTVEIGSIEGH
+198 TSKVTVEDESKIEAPKG
-212 NNTNKVEPHAGQRAV
+212 NNVQPHEGQRVV
-227 LKYKLKFENGL
+227 LKYKLKFQDGL
-238 HQGDY
+238 KTGDY

-257 STARKVPEIKNG
+257 STIRKVPDIKNG
-269 SVVMATGEVL
+269 SLVMAKGQVL
-279 EGGKIRYTFT
+279 DNGRIRYTFI
-289 NDIEDKVDV
+289 DYIKDKVNV
-298 TAELEI
+298 TANLEI

-310 KTVQTNGNQTIT
+310 KTVQSNGQQTIT
-322 STLNE
+322 SKLNGKE
-327 EQTSKELDVKYKD
+327 TSGTMQITYKD
-340 GIGNYYANLNGSIET
+340 GVKNQYTNVNGSIET
-355 FNKANN
+355 FDKEKNK
-361 RFSHVAFIKPNN
+361 FTHVAYIKPINGNN
-373 GKTTS
+373 SDS
-378 VTVTGTLMK
+378 VTVTGMLTQ
-387 GSNQNGNQPK
+387 GSNENGTQPNVK
-397 VRIFEYLG
+397 IYEYVGTENGLPQ
-405 NNEDIAKSV
+405 SV
-414 YANTTDTSKFKE
+414 YANTADSTQLKD
-426 VTSNMS
+426 VTNQMS
-432 GNLNLQNN
+432 DKLKVQNN

-446 IENLDKTYVVHYDG
+446 FDKLDKTYVIHYTGD
-460 EYLNGTDE
+460 YLNGTSE
-468 VDFRTQMVGH
+468 VNFRTQLTGY
-478 PEQLYKYYYDRG
+478 PENRYKTYYYNNG
-490 YTLTWDNGLVLYSNK
+490 YILTWDNGLVLYSNK
-505 ANGNGKNGPIIQN
+505 ANGDGKYGPIVDSN
-518 NKFEYKEDTIKETLT
+518 NFEFSEDSGNGSIS
-533 GQYDK
+533 GQYDAK
-538 NLVTTVEEEY
+538 QIIETEENQ
-548 DSSTLDIDYHTAIDG
+548 DNTPLDIDYHTAIDG
-563 GGGYVDGYIE
+563 EGGYVDGYIE

-653 STKGIVTGAVSDH
+653 STRV
-666 TTVEDTKEYT
+666 
-676 TESNLIELVDELPEE
+676 
-691 HGQAQGPVEE
+691 
-701 ITENNHHISH
+701 
-711 SGLGTENG
+711 
-719 HGNYDVIEEIEEN
+719 
-732 SHVDIKSELGYE
+732 
-744 GGQNSGNQSFEED
+744 
-757 TEEDKPKYEQGG
+757 
-769 NIVDIDFDSVPQ
+769 
-781 IHGQNKGN
+781 
-789 QSFEEDTEKD
+789 
-799 KPKYEHGGNII
+799 
-810 DIDFDS
+810 
-816 VPHIHGFNK
+816 
-825 HTEIIEEDTNPGG
+825 
-838 GQVTTESNLVEFDE
+838 
-852 ESTKGIVTGAVSDHT
+852 IVTGAVSDHT

-918 GHGNYDVIEE
+918 GHGNYGVIEE

-983 GQNKGNQSFEED
+983 GQNKGDQSFEED
-995 TEKDKPKYEQGGNI
+995 TEKDKPKYEHGGNI

-1024 KHTEIIEEDTN
+1024 KHAEIIEEDTN

-1042 FGGHNSVDF
+1042 FGGHNIVDF

-1056 PQVSGHNEGQ
+1056 PKVSGQNEGQ

-1074 PPIVP
+1074 P

-1110 PTPEVPTEP
+1110 PTPEVPSEPETPTPPTPEVPSEPETPTPPTPEVPSEPEVPTPPTPEIPSEP
-1119 GKPIPPAKE
+1119 GKPVPPAKE

-1155 VVPTKKAQSK
+1155 VAPTKKAQSK

-1171 TGGEESTNNGMLFG
+1171 TGGEESTNKGMLFG

-1198 NKKNH
+1198 NKKNN

>member
-45 VEENGNSATD
+45 VEENGNSATE

-99 VQAPQTAQPAN
+99 AVQAPQTAQPAN
-110 IETVKEEVVKEEAK
+110 VETVKEEVVKEEAK

-143 DLTPKKATQNQ
+143 DLTPKKVTQNQ
-154 VAETQVE
+154 VAETQVV

-176 RSADVAEAKEASN
+176 RSADVVEAKEASN
-189 AKVETGTDV
+189 ASEIKGTDV
-198 TSKVTVEIGSIEGH
+198 TSKVTVESGSIEEPQG
-212 NNTNKVEPHAGQRAV
+212 NKVEPHAGQRVV
-227 LKYKLKFENGL
+227 LKYKLKFEKDL
-238 HQGDY
+238 HKGDY

-250 NVNTHGV
+250 NVNTYGV

-269 SVVMATGEVL
+269 SVVMATGQL
-279 EGGKIRYTFT
+279 LGNGKIRYTFT
-289 NDIEDKVDV
+289 DYIDYKVNV
-298 TAELEI
+298 TADLEI

-310 KTVQTNGNQTIT
+310 KTVQSNGQQTIT
-322 STLNE
+322 STLND
-327 EQTSKELDVKYKD
+327 KETKNTLPIEYNPGVS
-340 GIGNYYANLNGSIET
+340 NSYANVNGSIET
-355 FNKANN
+355 FDKGNN
-361 RFSHVAFIKPNN
+361 RFTHVAYIKPQN
-373 GKTTS
+373 GHKSDS
-378 VTVTGTLMK
+378 VSITGTLTQ
-387 GSNQNGNQPK
+387 GSKADGKAPTVK
-397 VRIFEYLG
+397 VYEVLKDA
-405 NNEDIAKSV
+405 NELPQSV
-414 YANTTDTSKFKE
+414 YANVSDSSMFKD
-426 VTSNMS
+426 VTEEMNDK
-432 GNLNLQNN
+432 LKVENN
-440 GSYSLN
+440 GNYKLDIEKLEKSYV
-446 IENLDKTYVVHYDG
+446 IHYDG
-460 EYLNGTDE
+460 EYLSGSDQVN
-468 VDFRTQMVGH
+468 FRTHMFGY
-478 PEQLYKYYYDRG
+478 PEQQYKYYYTHLG
-490 YTLTWDNGLVLYSNK
+490 YKLTWDNGLVLYSNK
-505 ANGNGKNGPIIQN
+505 AKGDGTNGTITESN
-518 NKFEYKEDTIKETLT
+518 NMTFDEEYGTGVIT

-563 GGGYVDGYIE
+563 EGGYVDGYIE

-653 STKGIVTGAVSDH
+653 STKGIVTGAISDH
-666 TTVEDTKEYT
+666 TTVE
-676 TESNLIELVDELPEE
+676 N
-691 HGQAQGPVEE
+691 
-701 ITENNHHISH
+701 
-711 SGLGTENG
+711 
-719 HGNYDVIEEIEEN
+719 
-732 SHVDIKSELGYE
+732 
-744 GGQNSGNQSFEED
+744 
-757 TEEDKPKYEQGG
+757 
-769 NIVDIDFDSVPQ
+769 
-781 IHGQNKGN
+781 
-789 QSFEEDTEKD
+789 
-799 KPKYEHGGNII
+799 
-810 DIDFDS
+810 
-816 VPHIHGFNK
+816 
-825 HTEIIEEDTNPGG
+825 
-838 GQVTTESNLVEFDE
+838 
-852 ESTKGIVTGAVSDHT
+852 
-867 TVEDTKEYT
+867 TKEYT

-918 GHGNYDVIEE
+918 GHGNYGVIEE

-937 KSELGYEGGQNSG
+937 KSELGYEGGQNIG

-975 FDSVPQIH
+975 FDSVPQIQ
-983 GQNKGNQSFEED
+983 GQNKGDQSFEEDTEKDKPKYEQGGNIVDIDFDSVPQIQGQNIGNQSFEED
-995 TEKDKPKYEQGGNI
+995 TEKDKPKYEHGGNI

-1035 KDKPNYQ
+1035 KDKPSYQ
-1042 FGGHNSVDF
+1042 FGGHNGIDF
-1051 EEDTL
+1051 VEDTL
-1056 PQVSGHNEGQ
+1056 PKVSGQNEGQ

-1074 PPIVP
+1074 P

-1095 PPTPEVPSEPETPTP
+1095 PPTPEVPA
-1110 PTPEVPTEP
+1110 EP
-1119 GKPIPPAKE
+1119 GKPVPPAKE

-1144 PVIEINEKVKA
+1144 PVIEINEKVK
-1155 VVPTKKAQSK
+1155 V
-1165 KSELPE
+1165 
-1171 TGGEESTNNGMLFG
+1171 
-1185 GLFSILGLALLRR
+1185 
-1198 NKKNH
+1198 
-1203 KA
+1203 

>member
-30 GQDKEAAASEQKTTT
+30 GQDKEAAASEQKTT

-55 NKTSETQTT
+55 NKVSETQTT
-64 ATNVNHIEETQSYN
+64 ATNVNTIEETQSYN

-87 ATQVTTEEAPKA
+87 ATQVTTEEAPNA

-110 IETVKEEVVKEEAK
+110 VETVKEEEK

-129 TTQSQDNSGDQRQV
+129 TTQPQDNSGNQRQV
-143 DLTPKKATQNQ
+143 DLTPKKVTQNQ
-154 VAETQVE
+154 GTETQVE

-176 RSADVAEAKEASN
+176 RSADVAEAKEASDVSEV
-189 AKVETGTDV
+189 KGTDV
-198 TSKVTVEIGSIEGH
+198 TSKVTVTESSIEGH

-257 STARKVPEIKNG
+257 STVRKVPDILNG
-269 SVVMATGEVL
+269 SLVMATGKVL
-279 EGGKIRYTFT
+279 GEGKIRYTFT
-289 NDIEDKVDV
+289 DYINNKVNV
-298 TAELEI
+298 TANLEI

-310 KTVQTNGNQTIT
+310 KTVQDNGNQKIT
-322 STLNE
+322 SMINDHETEKTIPISYNPGVSN
-327 EQTSKELDVKYKD
+327 T
-340 GIGNYYANLNGSIET
+340 YANINGSIET
-355 FNKANN
+355 FNKADNK
-361 RFSHVAFIKPNN
+361 FTHVAYIIPKN
-373 GKTTS
+373 GMSTESATI
-378 VTVTGTLMK
+378 TGTLMK
-387 GSNQNGNQPK
+387 GSNSNGNSPTVK
-397 VRIFEYLG
+397 IFEVLES
-405 NNEDIAKSV
+405 NKELPKSV
-414 YANTTDTSKFKE
+414 YANINDTNTFKD
-426 VTSNMS
+426 VTSQMKD
-432 GNLNLQNN
+432 NLTVSEN

-446 IENLDKTYVVHYDG
+446 IENLNKTYVVHYSG
-460 EYLNGTDE
+460 EYLSGSHE
-468 VDFRTQMVGH
+468 VDFRTQMTGH
-478 PEQLYKYYYDRG
+478 PKQQSIYYYNHG

-505 ANGNGKNGPIIQN
+505 ANGDGKYGPIVDSN
-518 NKFEYKEDTIKETLT
+518 NFEFSEDSGNGSIS
-533 GQYDK
+533 GQYDAK
-538 NLVTTVEEEY
+538 QIIETEENQ
-548 DSSTLDIDYHTAIDG
+548 DNTPLDIDYHTAIDG
-563 GGGYVDGYIE
+563 EGGYVDGYIE

-691 HGQAQGPVEE
+691 HGQAQGPIEE

-719 HGNYDVIEEIEEN
+719 HGNYGVIEEIEEN

-781 IHGQNKGN
+781 IHGQNKGD

-825 HTEIIEEDTNPGG
+825 HTEIIEEDTN
-838 GQVTTESNLVEFDE
+838 
-852 ESTKGIVTGAVSDHT
+852 
-867 TVEDTKEYT
+867 
-876 TESNLIELVDE
+876 
-887 LPEEHGQA
+887 
-895 QGPIEEITENNHHI
+895 
-909 SHSGLGTEN
+909 
-918 GHGNYDVIEE
+918 
-928 IEENSHVDI
+928 
-937 KSELGYEGGQNSG
+937 
-950 NQSFEEDT
+950 
-958 EEDKPKYE
+958 
-966 QGGNIVDID
+966 
-975 FDSVPQIH
+975 
-983 GQNKGNQSFEED
+983 
-995 TEKDKPKYEQGGNI
+995 
-1009 IDIDFDSVPHIHGFN
+1009 
-1024 KHTEIIEEDTN
+1024 

-1042 FGGHNSVDF
+1042 FGGHNIVDF

-1056 PQVSGHNEGQ
+1056 PKVSGQNEGQ

-1074 PPIVP
+1074 PPTP

-1110 PTPEVPTEP
+1110 PTPEVPSEPETPTPPTPEVPSEPETPTPTPPTPEVPAEP
-1119 GKPIPPAKE
+1119 GKPVPPAKE

-1155 VVPTKKAQSK
+1155 VAPTKKAQSK

-1171 TGGEESTNNGMLFG
+1171 TGGEESTNKGMLFG

-1198 NKKNH
+1198 NKKNN

>member
-55 NKTSETQTT
+55 NKVNETQTT
-64 ATNVNHIEETQSYN
+64 TTNVNTIDETQSYS
-78 ATVTEQPSN
+78 ATATEQPSN
-87 ATQVTTEEAPKA
+87 ATQVTTEKAPKAVQA

-110 IETVKEEVVKEEAK
+110 LETVKEEVVKEEAK

-161 VAQPRTASESKPRVT
+161 VAQPRTVSESKPRVT
-176 RSADVAEAKEASN
+176 RSADVAEAKEASDVSEV
-189 AKVETGTDV
+189 KGTDV
-198 TSKVTVEIGSIEGH
+198 TSKVTVTESSIEGH

-257 STARKVPEIKNG
+257 STVRKVPDILNG
-269 SVVMATGEVL
+269 SLVMATGKVL
-279 EGGKIRYTFT
+279 GEGKIRYTFT
-289 NDIEDKVDV
+289 DYINNKVNV
-298 TAELEI
+298 TANLEI

-310 KTVQTNGNQTIT
+310 KTVQDNGNQKIT
-322 STLNE
+322 SMINDHETEKTIPISYNPGVSN
-327 EQTSKELDVKYKD
+327 T
-340 GIGNYYANLNGSIET
+340 YANINGSIET
-355 FNKANN
+355 FNKADNK
-361 RFSHVAFIKPNN
+361 FTHVAYIIPKN
-373 GKTTS
+373 GMSTESATI
-378 VTVTGTLMK
+378 TGTLMK
-387 GSNQNGNQPK
+387 GSNSNGNSPTVK
-397 VRIFEYLG
+397 IFEVLES
-405 NNEDIAKSV
+405 NKELPKSV
-414 YANTTDTSKFKE
+414 YANINDTNTFKD
-426 VTSNMS
+426 VTSQMKD
-432 GNLNLQNN
+432 NLTVSEN

-446 IENLDKTYVVHYDG
+446 IENLNKTYVVHYSG
-460 EYLNGTDE
+460 EYLSGSHE
-468 VDFRTQMVGH
+468 VDFRTQMTGH
-478 PEQLYKYYYDRG
+478 PKQQSIYYYNHG

-505 ANGNGKNGPIIQN
+505 ANGDGKYGPIVDSN
-518 NKFEYKEDTIKETLT
+518 NFEFSEDSGNGSIS
-533 GQYDK
+533 GQYDAK
-538 NLVTTVEEEY
+538 QIIETEENQ
-548 DSSTLDIDYHTAIDG
+548 DNTPLDIDYHTAIDG
-563 GGGYVDGYIE
+563 EGGYVDGYIE

-691 HGQAQGPVEE
+691 HGQAQGPIEE

-719 HGNYDVIEEIEEN
+719 HGNYGVIEEIEEN

-781 IHGQNKGN
+781 IHGQNKGD

-825 HTEIIEEDTNPGG
+825 HTEIIEEDTN
-838 GQVTTESNLVEFDE
+838 
-852 ESTKGIVTGAVSDHT
+852 
-867 TVEDTKEYT
+867 
-876 TESNLIELVDE
+876 
-887 LPEEHGQA
+887 
-895 QGPIEEITENNHHI
+895 
-909 SHSGLGTEN
+909 
-918 GHGNYDVIEE
+918 
-928 IEENSHVDI
+928 
-937 KSELGYEGGQNSG
+937 
-950 NQSFEEDT
+950 
-958 EEDKPKYE
+958 
-966 QGGNIVDID
+966 
-975 FDSVPQIH
+975 
-983 GQNKGNQSFEED
+983 
-995 TEKDKPKYEQGGNI
+995 
-1009 IDIDFDSVPHIHGFN
+1009 
-1024 KHTEIIEEDTN
+1024 

-1042 FGGHNSVDF
+1042 FGGHNIVDF

-1056 PQVSGHNEGQ
+1056 PKVSGQNEGQ

-1074 PPIVP
+1074 P

-1110 PTPEVPTEP
+1110 PTPEVPAEP
-1119 GKPIPPAKE
+1119 GKPVPPAKE

-1155 VVPTKKAQSK
+1155 VAPTKKAQSK

-1171 TGGEESTNNGMLFG
+1171 TGGEESTNKGMLFG

-1198 NKKNH
+1198 NKKNN

>member
-1 MKNNL
+1 MHLKGDIIVKNNL

-55 NKTSETQTT
+55 NKVNETQTT
-64 ATNVNHIEETQSYN
+64 TTNVNTIDETQSYS
-78 ATVTEQPSN
+78 ATATEQPSN
-87 ATQVTTEEAPKA
+87 ATQVTTEKAPKAVQA

-110 IETVKEEVVKEEAK
+110 LETVKEEVVKEEAK

-161 VAQPRTASESKPRVT
+161 VAQPRTVSESKPRVT
-176 RSADVAEAKEASN
+176 RSADVVDAKEASDVSEV
-189 AKVETGTDV
+189 KGTDV
-198 TSKVTVEIGSIEGH
+198 TSKVTVEDESKIEAPKG
-212 NNTNKVEPHAGQRAV
+212 NNVQPHEGQRVV
-227 LKYKLKFENGL
+227 LKYKLKFQDGL
-238 HQGDY
+238 KTGDY

-257 STARKVPEIKNG
+257 STIRKVPDIKNG
-269 SVVMATGEVL
+269 SLVMAKGQVL
-279 EGGKIRYTFT
+279 DNGRIRYTFI
-289 NDIEDKVDV
+289 DYIKDKVNV
-298 TAELEI
+298 TANLEI

-310 KTVQTNGNQTIT
+310 KTVQSNGQQTIT
-322 STLNE
+322 SKLNGKE
-327 EQTSKELDVKYKD
+327 TSGTMQITYKD
-340 GIGNYYANLNGSIET
+340 GVKNQYTNVNGSIET
-355 FNKANN
+355 FDKEKNK
-361 RFSHVAFIKPNN
+361 FTHVAYIKPINGNN
-373 GKTTS
+373 SDS
-378 VTVTGTLMK
+378 VTVTGMLTQ
-387 GSNQNGNQPK
+387 GSNENGTQPNVK
-397 VRIFEYLG
+397 IYEYVGTENGLPQ
-405 NNEDIAKSV
+405 SV
-414 YANTTDTSKFKE
+414 YANTADSTQLKD
-426 VTSNMS
+426 VTNQMS
-432 GNLNLQNN
+432 DKLKVQNN

-446 IENLDKTYVVHYDG
+446 FDKLDKTYVIHYTGD
-460 EYLNGTDE
+460 YLNGTSE
-468 VDFRTQMVGH
+468 VNFRTQLTGY
-478 PEQLYKYYYDRG
+478 PENRYKTYYYNNG
-490 YTLTWDNGLVLYSNK
+490 YILTWDNGLVLYSNK
-505 ANGNGKNGPIIQN
+505 ANGDGKYGPIVDSN
-518 NKFEYKEDTIKETLT
+518 NFEFSEDSGNGSIS
-533 GQYDK
+533 GQYDAK
-538 NLVTTVEEEY
+538 QIIETEENQ
-548 DSSTLDIDYHTAIDG
+548 DNTPLDIDYHTAIDG
-563 GGGYVDGYIE
+563 EGGYVDGYIE

-653 STKGIVTGAVSDH
+653 STRV
-666 TTVEDTKEYT
+666 
-676 TESNLIELVDELPEE
+676 
-691 HGQAQGPVEE
+691 
-701 ITENNHHISH
+701 
-711 SGLGTENG
+711 
-719 HGNYDVIEEIEEN
+719 
-732 SHVDIKSELGYE
+732 
-744 GGQNSGNQSFEED
+744 
-757 TEEDKPKYEQGG
+757 
-769 NIVDIDFDSVPQ
+769 
-781 IHGQNKGN
+781 
-789 QSFEEDTEKD
+789 
-799 KPKYEHGGNII
+799 
-810 DIDFDS
+810 
-816 VPHIHGFNK
+816 
-825 HTEIIEEDTNPGG
+825 
-838 GQVTTESNLVEFDE
+838 
-852 ESTKGIVTGAVSDHT
+852 IVTGAVSDHT

-918 GHGNYDVIEE
+918 GHGNYGVIEE

-950 NQSFEEDT
+950 NHSFEEDT

-983 GQNKGNQSFEED
+983 GQNKGDQSFEED
-995 TEKDKPKYEQGGNI
+995 TEKDKPKYEHGGNI

-1042 FGGHNSVDF
+1042 FGGHNIVDF

-1056 PQVSGHNEGQ
+1056 PKVSGQNEGQ

-1074 PPIVP
+1074 P

-1110 PTPEVPTEP
+1110 PTPEVPSEPETPTPPTPEVPSEPETPTPPTPEVPSEPEVPTPPTPEIPSEP
-1119 GKPIPPAKE
+1119 GKPVPPAKE

-1155 VVPTKKAQSK
+1155 VAPTKKAQSK

-1171 TGGEESTNNGMLFG
+1171 TGGEESTNKGMLFG

-1198 NKKNH
+1198 NKKNN

>member
-30 GQDKEAAASEQKTTT
+30 GQDKEAAASEQKTT

-55 NKTSETQTT
+55 NKVSETQTT

-78 ATVTEQPSN
+78 ATATEQPSN

-110 IETVKEEVVKEEAK
+110 LETVKEEVVKEEAN

-154 VAETQVE
+154 AAETQVE
-161 VAQPRTASESKPRVT
+161 VAQPRTVSESKPRVT
-176 RSADVAEAKEASN
+176 RSADVAEASD

-198 TSKVTVEIGSIEGH
+198 TSKVTVTESSIEGH
-212 NNTNKVEPHAGQRAV
+212 NNTNKVEPHEGQRAI
-227 LKYKLKFENGL
+227 LKYKLKFEDGL
-238 HQGDY
+238 KKGDY

-250 NVNTHGV
+250 NVNTYGV

-269 SVVMATGEVL
+269 SVVMATGQLL

-289 NDIEDKVDV
+289 DYIDHKVDV
-298 TAELEI
+298 TAELDI

-310 KTVQTNGNQTIT
+310 KTVQNNGNQTIT
-322 STLNE
+322 SSLNNKVTTNNVE
-327 EQTSKELDVKYKD
+327 VTYKN
-340 GIGNYYANLNGSIET
+340 GVSNYYANVNGSIET
-355 FNKANN
+355 FNKKDNK
-361 RFSHVAFIKPNN
+361 FSHVAYIKPLN
-373 GKTTS
+373 GDALES
-378 VTVTGTLMK
+378 VTVTGTLIK
-387 GSNQNGNQPK
+387 GSNASGNQPTVK
-397 VRIFEYLG
+397 VYEYLG
-405 NNEDIAKSV
+405 SKEELSQSV
-414 YANTTDTSKFKE
+414 YAETSDTSKFKD
-426 VTSNMS
+426 VTNDMNGKLTVQS
-432 GNLNLQNN
+432 N

-446 IENLDKTYVVHYDG
+446 LDKLDKTYVIHYDG
-460 EYLNGTDE
+460 EYLNSADE

-478 PEQLYKYYYDRG
+478 PKQSYYYYYHNG

-505 ANGNGKNGPIIQN
+505 ANGNGKNGEIIEKN
-518 NKFEYKEDTIKETLT
+518 DLT
-533 GQYDK
+533 FTEESGDGSINGSYTEQQIV
-538 NLVTTVEEEY
+538 NTVEET

-563 GGGYVDGYIE
+563 EGGYVDGYIE

-666 TTVEDTKEYT
+666 TTIEDTKEYT

-691 HGQAQGPVEE
+691 HGQAQGPIEE

-719 HGNYDVIEEIEEN
+719 HGNYGVIEEIEEN

-781 IHGQNKGN
+781 IHGQNNGN

-816 VPHIHGFNK
+816 VP
-825 HTEIIEEDTNPGG
+825 
-838 GQVTTESNLVEFDE
+838 Q
-852 ESTKGIVTGAVSDHT
+852 
-867 TVEDTKEYT
+867 
-876 TESNLIELVDE
+876 
-887 LPEEHGQA
+887 
-895 QGPIEEITENNHHI
+895 
-909 SHSGLGTEN
+909 
-918 GHGNYDVIEE
+918 
-928 IEENSHVDI
+928 
-937 KSELGYEGGQNSG
+937 
-950 NQSFEEDT
+950 
-958 EEDKPKYE
+958 
-966 QGGNIVDID
+966 
-975 FDSVPQIH
+975 
-983 GQNKGNQSFEED
+983 
-995 TEKDKPKYEQGGNI
+995 
-1009 IDIDFDSVPHIHGFN
+1009 IHGFN

-1056 PQVSGHNEGQ
+1056 PKVSGQNEGQ

-1074 PPIVP
+1074 P

-1110 PTPEVPTEP
+1110 PTPEVPSEPETPTPPTPEVPSEPETPTPPTPEVPSEPETPTPPTPEVPAEP
-1119 GKPIPPAKE
+1119 GKPVPPAKE

-1155 VVPTKKAQSK
+1155 VAPTKQTQSK

-1171 TGGEESTNNGMLFG
+1171 TGGEESTNKGMLFG

-1198 NKKNH
+1198 NKKNN

>member
-30 GQDKEAAASEQKTTT
+30 GQDKEAAASEQKTT

-55 NKTSETQTT
+55 NKVSETQTT
-64 ATNVNHIEETQSYN
+64 ATNVNTIEETQSYN

-87 ATQVTTEEAPKA
+87 ATQVTTEEAPNA

-110 IETVKEEVVKEEAK
+110 VETVKEEEK

-129 TTQSQDNSGDQRQV
+129 TTQPQDNSGNQRQV
-143 DLTPKKATQNQ
+143 DLTPKKVTQNQ
-154 VAETQVE
+154 GTETQVE

-176 RSADVAEAKEASN
+176 RSADVAEAKEASDVSEV
-189 AKVETGTDV
+189 KGTDV
-198 TSKVTVEIGSIEGH
+198 TSKVTVTESSIEGH

-257 STARKVPEIKNG
+257 STVRKVPDILNG
-269 SVVMATGEVL
+269 SLVMATGKVL
-279 EGGKIRYTFT
+279 GEGKIRYTFT
-289 NDIEDKVDV
+289 DYINNKVNV
-298 TAELEI
+298 TANLEI

-310 KTVQTNGNQTIT
+310 KTVQDNGNQKIT
-322 STLNE
+322 SMINDHETEKTIPISYNPGVSN
-327 EQTSKELDVKYKD
+327 T
-340 GIGNYYANLNGSIET
+340 YANINGSIET
-355 FNKANN
+355 FNKADNK
-361 RFSHVAFIKPNN
+361 FTHVAYIIPKN
-373 GKTTS
+373 GMSTESATI
-378 VTVTGTLMK
+378 TGTLMK
-387 GSNQNGNQPK
+387 GSNSNGNSPTVK
-397 VRIFEYLG
+397 IFEVLES
-405 NNEDIAKSV
+405 NKELPKSV
-414 YANTTDTSKFKE
+414 YANINDTNTFKD
-426 VTSNMS
+426 VTSQMKD
-432 GNLNLQNN
+432 NLTVSEN

-446 IENLDKTYVVHYDG
+446 IENLNKTYVVHYSG
-460 EYLNGTDE
+460 EYLSGSHE
-468 VDFRTQMVGH
+468 VDFRTQMTGH
-478 PEQLYKYYYDRG
+478 PKQQSIYYYNHG

-505 ANGNGKNGPIIQN
+505 ANGDGKYGPIVDSN
-518 NKFEYKEDTIKETLT
+518 NFEFSEDSGNGSIS
-533 GQYDK
+533 GQYDAK
-538 NLVTTVEEEY
+538 QIIETEENQ
-548 DSSTLDIDYHTAIDG
+548 DNTPLDIDYHTAIDG
-563 GGGYVDGYIE
+563 EGGYVDGYIE

-691 HGQAQGPVEE
+691 HGQAQGPIEE

-719 HGNYDVIEEIEEN
+719 HGNYGVIEEIEEN

-781 IHGQNKGN
+781 IHGQNKGD

-825 HTEIIEEDTNPGG
+825 HTEIIEEDTN
-838 GQVTTESNLVEFDE
+838 
-852 ESTKGIVTGAVSDHT
+852 
-867 TVEDTKEYT
+867 
-876 TESNLIELVDE
+876 
-887 LPEEHGQA
+887 
-895 QGPIEEITENNHHI
+895 
-909 SHSGLGTEN
+909 
-918 GHGNYDVIEE
+918 
-928 IEENSHVDI
+928 
-937 KSELGYEGGQNSG
+937 
-950 NQSFEEDT
+950 
-958 EEDKPKYE
+958 
-966 QGGNIVDID
+966 
-975 FDSVPQIH
+975 
-983 GQNKGNQSFEED
+983 
-995 TEKDKPKYEQGGNI
+995 
-1009 IDIDFDSVPHIHGFN
+1009 
-1024 KHTEIIEEDTN
+1024 

-1042 FGGHNSVDF
+1042 FGGHNIVDF

-1056 PQVSGHNEGQ
+1056 PKVSGQNEGQ

-1074 PPIVP
+1074 PPTP

-1110 PTPEVPTEP
+1110 PTPEVPSEPETPTPPTPEVPAEP
-1119 GKPIPPAKE
+1119 GKPVPPAKE

-1144 PVIEINEKVKA
+1144 
-1155 VVPTKKAQSK
+1155 
-1165 KSELPE
+1165 
-1171 TGGEESTNNGMLFG
+1171 
-1185 GLFSILGLALLRR
+1185 
-1198 NKKNH
+1198 
-1203 KA
+1203 

>member
-30 GQDKEAAASEQKTTT
+30 GQDKEAAASEQKTT

-55 NKTSETQTT
+55 NKVSETQTT
-64 ATNVNHIEETQSYN
+64 ATNVNTIDETQSYS
-78 ATVTEQPSN
+78 ATATEQPSN
-87 ATQVTTEEAPKA
+87 ATQVTTEKAPKA

-110 IETVKEEVVKEEAK
+110 LETVKEEVVKEEAN

-161 VAQPRTASESKPRVT
+161 VAQPRTVSESKPRVT
-176 RSADVAEAKEASN
+176 RSADVVDAKEASDVSEV
-189 AKVETGTDV
+189 KGIDV
-198 TSKVTVEIGSIEGH
+198 TSKVTVESGSIEAPQG
-212 NNTNKVEPHAGQRAV
+212 NKVEPHAGQRVV
-227 LKYKLKFENGL
+227 LKYKLKFADGL
-238 HQGDY
+238 KRGDY

-250 NVNTHGV
+250 NVNTYGV

-269 SVVMATGEVL
+269 SVVMATGQLL

-289 NDIEDKVDV
+289 DYIDYKVNV
-298 TAELEI
+298 TANLNL

-310 KTVQTNGNQTIT
+310 KTVQSNGQQIIT
-322 STLNE
+322 STLND
-327 EQTSKELDVKYKD
+327 KETRTTLPIQYNPGVS
-340 GIGNYYANLNGSIET
+340 NSYANVNGSIET
-355 FNKANN
+355 FDKGNNK
-361 RFSHVAFIKPNN
+361 FTHVAYIKPQN
-373 GKTTS
+373 GHKSDS
-378 VTVTGTLMK
+378 VSITGTLTQ
-387 GSNQNGNQPK
+387 GSKANGNAPTVK
-397 VRIFEYLG
+397 VYEVLK
-405 NNEDIAKSV
+405 DAKELPESV
-414 YANTTDTSKFKE
+414 YANISDSTMFKD
-426 VTSNMS
+426 VTEEMKDK
-432 GNLNLQNN
+432 LKVENN
-440 GSYSLN
+440 GSYKLD
-446 IENLDKTYVVHYDG
+446 IEKLEKSYVIHYDG
-460 EYLNGTDE
+460 EYLSGSDQVN
-468 VDFRTQMVGH
+468 FRTQVSAY
-478 PEQLYKYYYDRG
+478 PENSYRYYSYYNNY

-505 ANGNGKNGPIIQN
+505 ADGNGQNGVKVESNDLNFDEVTGTGVI
-518 NKFEYKEDTIKETLT
+518 T

-563 GGGYVDGYIE
+563 EGGYVDGYIE

-610 IDFEES
+610 IDFEVS

-643 ESNLVEFDEE
+643 ESNLVEFDE
-653 STKGIVTGAVSDH
+653 
-666 TTVEDTKEYT
+666 
-676 TESNLIELVDELPEE
+676 
-691 HGQAQGPVEE
+691 
-701 ITENNHHISH
+701 
-711 SGLGTENG
+711 
-719 HGNYDVIEEIEEN
+719 
-732 SHVDIKSELGYE
+732 
-744 GGQNSGNQSFEED
+744 
-757 TEEDKPKYEQGG
+757 
-769 NIVDIDFDSVPQ
+769 DSR
-781 IHGQNKGN
+781 
-789 QSFEEDTEKD
+789 
-799 KPKYEHGGNII
+799 
-810 DIDFDS
+810 
-816 VPHIHGFNK
+816 
-825 HTEIIEEDTNPGG
+825 
-838 GQVTTESNLVEFDE
+838 
-852 ESTKGIVTGAVSDHT
+852 KGIVTGAVSDHT

-918 GHGNYDVIEE
+918 GHGNYGVIEE

-983 GQNKGNQSFEED
+983 GQNKGDQSFEED
-995 TEKDKPKYEQGGNI
+995 TEKDKPKYEHGGNI

-1042 FGGHNSVDF
+1042 FGGHNIVDF

-1056 PQVSGHNEGQ
+1056 PKVSGQNEGQ

-1074 PPIVP
+1074 P

-1110 PTPEVPTEP
+1110 PTPEVPSEPETPTPPTPEVPSEPETPTPPTPEVPAEP
-1119 GKPIPPAKE
+1119 GKPVPPAKE

-1155 VVPTKKAQSK
+1155 VAPTKKAQSK

-1171 TGGEESTNNGMLFG
+1171 TGGEESTNKGMLFG

-1198 NKKNH
+1198 NKKNN

>member
-30 GQDKEAAASEQKTTT
+30 GQDKEAAASEQKTT

-55 NKTSETQTT
+55 NKVSETQTT

-110 IETVKEEVVKEEAK
+110 VETVKEEEK

-129 TTQSQDNSGDQRQV
+129 TTQPQDNSGNQRQV
-143 DLTPKKATQNQ
+143 DLTPKKVTQNQ
-154 VAETQVE
+154 GTETQVE

-176 RSADVAEAKEASN
+176 RSADVAEAKEASDVSEV
-189 AKVETGTDV
+189 KGTDV
-198 TSKVTVEIGSIEGH
+198 TSKVTVESGSIEAPQG
-212 NNTNKVEPHAGQRAV
+212 NKVEPHAGQRVV
-227 LKYKLKFENGL
+227 LKYKLKFADGL
-238 HQGDY
+238 KRGDY

-250 NVNTHGV
+250 NVNTYGV

-269 SVVMATGEVL
+269 SVVMATGEIL
-279 EGGKIRYTFT
+279 GNGNIRYTFT
-289 NDIEDKVDV
+289 NEIEHKVEV
-298 TAELEI
+298 TANLEI

-310 KTVQTNGNQTIT
+310 KTVQSNGEQKIT
-322 STLNE
+322 SKLNGQE
-327 EQTSKELDVKYKD
+327 TEKTIPVVYNPGVSNSYTNV
-340 GIGNYYANLNGSIET
+340 NGSIET
-355 FNKANN
+355 FNKESNKFTHIAY
-361 RFSHVAFIKPNN
+361 IKPMN
-373 GKTTS
+373 GNQSNTVS
-378 VTVTGTLMK
+378 VTGTLTE
-387 GSNQNGNQPK
+387 GSNLAGGQPTVK
-397 VRIFEYLG
+397 VYEYLG
-405 NNEDIAKSV
+405 KKDELPQSV
-414 YANTTDTSKFKE
+414 YANTSDTNKFKD
-426 VTSNMS
+426 VTNEMNGKLSV
-432 GNLNLQNN
+432 QDN

-446 IENLDKTYVVHYDG
+446 LDKLDKTYVIHYTG
-460 EYLNGTDE
+460 EYLQGSDQVN
-468 VDFRTQMVGH
+468 FRTELYGY
-478 PEQLYKYYYDRG
+478 PERAYKSYYVYGG
-490 YTLTWDNGLVLYSNK
+490 YRLTWDNGLVLYSNK
-505 ANGNGKNGPIIQN
+505 ADGNGKNGQIIQN
-518 NKFEYKEDTIKETLT
+518 NDFEYKEDTAKGTMS
-533 GQYDK
+533 GQYDAK
-538 NLVTTVEEEY
+538 QIIETEENQ
-548 DSSTLDIDYHTAIDG
+548 DNTPLDIDYHTAIDG
-563 GGGYVDGYIE
+563 EGGYVDGYIE

-643 ESNLVEFDEE
+643 ESNLVEFDE
-653 STKGIVTGAVSDH
+653 D
-666 TTVEDTKEYT
+666 
-676 TESNLIELVDELPEE
+676 
-691 HGQAQGPVEE
+691 
-701 ITENNHHISH
+701 
-711 SGLGTENG
+711 
-719 HGNYDVIEEIEEN
+719 
-732 SHVDIKSELGYE
+732 
-744 GGQNSGNQSFEED
+744 
-757 TEEDKPKYEQGG
+757 
-769 NIVDIDFDSVPQ
+769 
-781 IHGQNKGN
+781 
-789 QSFEEDTEKD
+789 
-799 KPKYEHGGNII
+799 
-810 DIDFDS
+810 
-816 VPHIHGFNK
+816 
-825 HTEIIEEDTNPGG
+825 
-838 GQVTTESNLVEFDE
+838 
-852 ESTKGIVTGAVSDHT
+852 STKGIVTGAVSDHT

-918 GHGNYDVIEE
+918 GHSNYGVIEE

-966 QGGNIVDID
+966 QGGNIIDID

-983 GQNKGNQSFEED
+983 G
-995 TEKDKPKYEQGGNI
+995 
-1009 IDIDFDSVPHIHGFN
+1009 FN
-1024 KHTEIIEEDTN
+1024 KHNEIIEEDTN

-1056 PQVSGHNEGQ
+1056 PKVSVQNEGQ

-1074 PPIVP
+1074 P

-1110 PTPEVPTEP
+1110 PTPEVPAEP
-1119 GKPIPPAKE
+1119 GKPVPPAKE

-1155 VVPTKKAQSK
+1155 VAPTKQKQSK

-1171 TGGEESTNNGMLFG
+1171 TGGEESTNKGMLFG

>member
-30 GQDKEAAASEQKTTT
+30 GQDKEAAASEQKTT

-55 NKTSETQTT
+55 NKVSETQTT

-78 ATVTEQPSN
+78 ATATEQPSN

-110 IETVKEEVVKEEAK
+110 LETVKEEVVKEEAN

-129 TTQSQDNSGDQRQV
+129 TTQSQDNSGDQKQV

-176 RSADVAEAKEASN
+176 RSADVVDAKEASN
-189 AKVETGTDV
+189 ASEIKGTDV
-198 TSKVTVEIGSIEGH
+198 TSKVTVEDESKIEAPKG
-212 NNTNKVEPHAGQRAV
+212 NNVQPHEGQRVV
-227 LKYKLKFENGL
+227 LKYKLKFQDGL
-238 HQGDY
+238 KTGDY

-257 STARKVPEIKNG
+257 ATTRKVPDIKNG
-269 SVVMATGEVL
+269 SLVMAKGQVL
-279 EGGKIRYTFT
+279 DNGRIRYTFT
-289 NDIEDKVDV
+289 DYIKDKVNV
-298 TAELEI
+298 TANLEI

-310 KTVQTNGNQTIT
+310 KTVQNNGQQRIT
-322 STLNE
+322 SKLNGKE
-327 EQTSKELDVKYKD
+327 TSGTMQIIYKD
-340 GIGNYYANLNGSIET
+340 GVKNQYTNVNGSIET
-355 FNKANN
+355 FDKEKNK
-361 RFSHVAFIKPNN
+361 FTHVAYIKPINGNN
-373 GKTTS
+373 SDS
-378 VTVTGTLMK
+378 VTVTGVLTQ
-387 GSNQNGNQPK
+387 GSNEYGTQPNVKIYEYVGTENGLPQ
-397 VRIFEYLG
+397 
-405 NNEDIAKSV
+405 SV
-414 YANTTDTSKFKE
+414 YANTADSTQLKD
-426 VTSNMS
+426 VTNQMS
-432 GNLNLQNN
+432 DKLKVQNN

-446 IENLDKTYVVHYDG
+446 FDKLDKTYVIHYTGD
-460 EYLNGTDE
+460 YLNGTSE
-468 VDFRTQMVGH
+468 VNFRTQLTGY
-478 PEQLYKYYYDRG
+478 PENRYKTYYYYYNNG

-505 ANGNGKNGPIIQN
+505 ANGDGKYGPVVDSNNFEFSEDSGNGSIS
-518 NKFEYKEDTIKETLT
+518 
-533 GQYDK
+533 GQYDAK
-538 NLVTTVEEEY
+538 QIIETEENQ
-548 DSSTLDIDYHTAIDG
+548 DNTPLDIDYHTAIDG
-563 GGGYVDGYIE
+563 EGGYVDGYIE

-666 TTVEDTKEYT
+666 TT
-676 TESNLIELVDELPEE
+676 I
-691 HGQAQGPVEE
+691 
-701 ITENNHHISH
+701 
-711 SGLGTENG
+711 
-719 HGNYDVIEEIEEN
+719 
-732 SHVDIKSELGYE
+732 
-744 GGQNSGNQSFEED
+744 
-757 TEEDKPKYEQGG
+757 
-769 NIVDIDFDSVPQ
+769 
-781 IHGQNKGN
+781 
-789 QSFEEDTEKD
+789 
-799 KPKYEHGGNII
+799 
-810 DIDFDS
+810 
-816 VPHIHGFNK
+816 
-825 HTEIIEEDTNPGG
+825 
-838 GQVTTESNLVEFDE
+838 
-852 ESTKGIVTGAVSDHT
+852 
-867 TVEDTKEYT
+867 EDTKEYT

-918 GHGNYDVIEE
+918 GHGNYGVIEE

-966 QGGNIVDID
+966 QGGNIIDID

-983 GQNKGNQSFEED
+983 G
-995 TEKDKPKYEQGGNI
+995 
-1009 IDIDFDSVPHIHGFN
+1009 FN
-1024 KHTEIIEEDTN
+1024 KHNEIIEEDTN

-1042 FGGHNSVDF
+1042 FGGHNIVDF

-1056 PQVSGHNEGQ
+1056 PKVSGQNEGQ

-1074 PPIVP
+1074 P

-1110 PTPEVPTEP
+1110 PTPEVPSEPETPTPPTPEVPSEPGTPVPPTPEVPAEP
-1119 GKPIPPAKE
+1119 GKPVPPAKE

-1144 PVIEINEKVKA
+1144 PVIEVNEKVKA
-1155 VVPTKKAQSK
+1155 VAPTKQKQSK

-1171 TGGEESTNNGMLFG
+1171 TGGEESTNKGMLFG

>member
-110 IETVKEEVVKEEAK
+110 VETVKEEEK

-129 TTQSQDNSGDQRQV
+129 TTQPQDNSGNQRQV
-143 DLTPKKATQNQ
+143 DLTPKKVTQNQ
-154 VAETQVE
+154 GTETQVE

-176 RSADVAEAKEASN
+176 RSADVAEAKEASDVSEV
-189 AKVETGTDV
+189 KGTDV
-198 TSKVTVEIGSIEGH
+198 TSKVTVESGSIEAPQG
-212 NNTNKVEPHAGQRAV
+212 NKVEPHAGQRVV
-227 LKYKLKFENGL
+227 LKYKLKFADGL
-238 HQGDY
+238 KRGDY

-250 NVNTHGV
+250 NVNTYGV

-269 SVVMATGEVL
+269 SVVMATGEIL
-279 EGGKIRYTFT
+279 GNGNIRYTFT
-289 NDIEDKVDV
+289 NEIEHKVEV
-298 TAELEI
+298 TANLEI

-310 KTVQTNGNQTIT
+310 KTVQSNGEQKIT
-322 STLNE
+322 SKLNGE
-327 EQTSKELDVKYKD
+327 ETEKTIPVVYNPGVSNSYTNV
-340 GIGNYYANLNGSIET
+340 NGSIET
-355 FNKANN
+355 FNKESNKFTHIAY
-361 RFSHVAFIKPNN
+361 IKPMN
-373 GKTTS
+373 GNQSNTVS
-378 VTVTGTLMK
+378 VTGTLTE
-387 GSNQNGNQPK
+387 GSNLAGGQPTVK
-397 VRIFEYLG
+397 VYEYLG
-405 NNEDIAKSV
+405 KKDELPQSV
-414 YANTTDTSKFKE
+414 YANTSDTNKFKD
-426 VTSNMS
+426 VTKEMNGKLSV
-432 GNLNLQNN
+432 QDN

-446 IENLDKTYVVHYDG
+446 LDKLDKTYVIHYTG
-460 EYLNGTDE
+460 EYLQGSDQVN
-468 VDFRTQMVGH
+468 FRTELYGY
-478 PEQLYKYYYDRG
+478 PERAYKSYYVYGG
-490 YTLTWDNGLVLYSNK
+490 YRLTWDNGLVLYSNK
-505 ANGNGKNGPIIQN
+505 ADGNGKNGQIIQDN
-518 NKFEYKEDTIKETLT
+518 DFEYKEDTAKGTMS
-533 GQYDK
+533 GQYDAK
-538 NLVTTVEEEY
+538 QIIETEENQ
-548 DSSTLDIDYHTAIDG
+548 DNTPLDIDYHTAIDG
-563 GGGYVDGYIE
+563 EGGYVDGYIE

-588 TAVDSEA
+588 TAVDSEV

-666 TTVEDTKEYT
+666 TTIEDTKEYT

-691 HGQAQGPVEE
+691 HGQAQGPIEE

-719 HGNYDVIEEIEEN
+719 HGNYGVIEEIEEN

-781 IHGQNKGN
+781 IHGQNKGD

-816 VPHIHGFNK
+816 VPQIHGFNK
-825 HTEIIEEDTNPGG
+825 HN
-838 GQVTTESNLVEFDE
+838 
-852 ESTKGIVTGAVSDHT
+852 
-867 TVEDTKEYT
+867 
-876 TESNLIELVDE
+876 
-887 LPEEHGQA
+887 
-895 QGPIEEITENNHHI
+895 
-909 SHSGLGTEN
+909 
-918 GHGNYDVIEE
+918 
-928 IEENSHVDI
+928 
-937 KSELGYEGGQNSG
+937 
-950 NQSFEEDT
+950 
-958 EEDKPKYE
+958 
-966 QGGNIVDID
+966 
-975 FDSVPQIH
+975 
-983 GQNKGNQSFEED
+983 
-995 TEKDKPKYEQGGNI
+995 
-1009 IDIDFDSVPHIHGFN
+1009 
-1024 KHTEIIEEDTN
+1024 EIIEEDTN

-1056 PQVSGHNEGQ
+1056 PKVSGQNEGQ

-1074 PPIVP
+1074 PP
-1079 PTPPTPEVP
+1079 TPPTPEVP
-1088 SEPETPT
+1088 SEPGEPTPPKPEVPSEPETPV
-1095 PPTPEVPSEPETPTP
+1095 PPTPEVPSEP
-1110 PTPEVPTEP
+1110 
-1119 GKPIPPAKE
+1119 GKPVPPAKE

-1155 VVPTKKAQSK
+1155 VAPTKQKQSK

-1171 TGGEESTNNGMLFG
+1171 TGGEESTNKGMLFG
-1185 GLFSILGLALLRR
+1185 GLFSILGLVLLRR
-1198 NKKNH
+1198 NKKNN

>member
-55 NKTSETQTT
+55 NKVSETQTT
-64 ATNVNHIEETQSYN
+64 TTNVNTIDETQSYS
-78 ATVTEQPSN
+78 ATATEQPSN

-110 IETVKEEVVKEEAK
+110 VETVKEEVVKEEAN

-161 VAQPRTASESKPRVT
+161 VAQPRTALESKPRVT
-176 RSADVAEAKEASN
+176 RSTDVAEAKEASD

-198 TSKVTVEIGSIEGH
+198 TSKVTVEDESKIEAPKG
-212 NNTNKVEPHAGQRAV
+212 NNVQPHEGQRVV
-227 LKYKLKFENGL
+227 LKYKLKFQDGL
-238 HQGDY
+238 KTGDY

-257 STARKVPEIKNG
+257 ATTRKVPDIKNG
-269 SVVMATGEVL
+269 SLVMAKGQVL
-279 EGGKIRYTFT
+279 DNGRIRYTFT
-289 NDIEDKVDV
+289 DYIKDKVNV
-298 TAELEI
+298 TANLEI

-310 KTVQTNGNQTIT
+310 KTVQSNGQQTIT
-322 STLNE
+322 SKLNGKE
-327 EQTSKELDVKYKD
+327 TSGTMQITYKD
-340 GIGNYYANLNGSIET
+340 GVKNQYTNVNGSIET
-355 FNKANN
+355 FDKEKNK
-361 RFSHVAFIKPNN
+361 FTHVAYIKPINGNN
-373 GKTTS
+373 SDS
-378 VTVTGTLMK
+378 VTVTGMLTQ
-387 GSNQNGNQPK
+387 GSNENGTQPNVK
-397 VRIFEYLG
+397 IYEYVGVENGLPQ
-405 NNEDIAKSV
+405 SV
-414 YANTTDTSKFKE
+414 YANTVDSTQLKD
-426 VTSNMS
+426 VTNQM
-432 GNLNLQNN
+432 GDKLKVQNN

-446 IENLDKTYVVHYDG
+446 FDKLDKTYVIHYTGD
-460 EYLNGTDE
+460 YLNGTSE
-468 VDFRTQMVGH
+468 VNFRTQLTGY
-478 PEQLYKYYYDRG
+478 PENRYKTYYYYYNNG

-505 ANGNGKNGPIIQN
+505 ANGDGKYGPIVDSN
-518 NKFEYKEDTIKETLT
+518 NFEFSEDSGNGSIS
-533 GQYDK
+533 GQYDAK
-538 NLVTTVEEEY
+538 QIIETEENQ
-548 DSSTLDIDYHTAIDG
+548 DNTPLDIDYHTAIDG
-563 GGGYVDGYIE
+563 EGGYVDGYIE

-719 HGNYDVIEEIEEN
+719 HGNYGVIEEIEEN

-769 NIVDIDFDSVPQ
+769 NIIDIDFDSVPQ
-781 IHGQNKGN
+781 IHG
-789 QSFEEDTEKD
+789 
-799 KPKYEHGGNII
+799 
-810 DIDFDS
+810 
-816 VPHIHGFNK
+816 FNK
-825 HTEIIEEDTNPGG
+825 HN
-838 GQVTTESNLVEFDE
+838 
-852 ESTKGIVTGAVSDHT
+852 
-867 TVEDTKEYT
+867 
-876 TESNLIELVDE
+876 
-887 LPEEHGQA
+887 
-895 QGPIEEITENNHHI
+895 
-909 SHSGLGTEN
+909 
-918 GHGNYDVIEE
+918 
-928 IEENSHVDI
+928 
-937 KSELGYEGGQNSG
+937 
-950 NQSFEEDT
+950 
-958 EEDKPKYE
+958 
-966 QGGNIVDID
+966 
-975 FDSVPQIH
+975 
-983 GQNKGNQSFEED
+983 
-995 TEKDKPKYEQGGNI
+995 
-1009 IDIDFDSVPHIHGFN
+1009 
-1024 KHTEIIEEDTN
+1024 EIIEEDTN

-1056 PQVSGHNEGQ
+1056 PKVSGQNEGQ

-1074 PPIVP
+1074 PP
-1079 PTPPTPEVP
+1079 TPPTPEVP
-1088 SEPETPT
+1088 SEPGTPT
-1095 PPTPEVPSEPETPTP
+1095 PPTPEVPSEPGKPTP
-1110 PTPEVPTEP
+1110 PTPEVPAEP
-1119 GKPIPPAKE
+1119 GKPVPPAKE

-1155 VVPTKKAQSK
+1155 VAPTKQKQAK
-1165 KSELPE
+1165 KSEIPE
-1171 TGGEESTNNGMLFG
+1171 TGGEESTNKGMLFG

>member
-55 NKTSETQTT
+55 NKVNETQTT
-64 ATNVNHIEETQSYN
+64 TTNVNTIDETQSFS
-78 ATVTEQPSN
+78 ATATEQPSN
-87 ATQVTTEEAPKA
+87 ATQVTTEKAPKA

-110 IETVKEEVVKEEAK
+110 LETVKEEVVKEEAK
-124 PQVKE
+124 PQVE
-129 TTQSQDNSGDQRQV
+129 TTQPQDNSGDQRQV
-143 DLTPKKATQNQ
+143 DLTPKKTTQNQ

-176 RSADVAEAKEASN
+176 RSADVVEAKEASD

-198 TSKVTVEIGSIEGH
+198 TSKVTVTESSIEGH

-269 SVVMATGEVL
+269 SVVMATGKIL

-322 STLNE
+322 STLNG

-361 RFSHVAFIKPNN
+361 RFTHVAFIKPNN

-397 VRIFEYLG
+397 VRVFEYLG

-426 VTSNMS
+426 VTSSMN
-432 GNLNLQNN
+432 GNLNVQTN

-446 IENLDKTYVVHYDG
+446 LENLDKTYVVHYDG

-518 NKFEYKEDTIKETLT
+518 NKFEYKEDTIKETLK

-563 GGGYVDGYIE
+563 EGGYVDGYIE

-653 STKGIVTGAVSDH
+653 STKDIVTGAVSDH
-666 TTVEDTKEYT
+666 TTIEDTKEYT
-676 TESNLIELVDELPEE
+676 TEI
-691 HGQAQGPVEE
+691 
-701 ITENNHHISH
+701 
-711 SGLGTENG
+711 
-719 HGNYDVIEEIEEN
+719 
-732 SHVDIKSELGYE
+732 
-744 GGQNSGNQSFEED
+744 
-757 TEEDKPKYEQGG
+757 
-769 NIVDIDFDSVPQ
+769 
-781 IHGQNKGN
+781 
-789 QSFEEDTEKD
+789 
-799 KPKYEHGGNII
+799 
-810 DIDFDS
+810 
-816 VPHIHGFNK
+816 
-825 HTEIIEEDTNPGG
+825 
-838 GQVTTESNLVEFDE
+838 
-852 ESTKGIVTGAVSDHT
+852 
-867 TVEDTKEYT
+867 
-876 TESNLIELVDE
+876 NLIELVDE

-918 GHGNYDVIEE
+918 GHGNYGVIEE

-950 NQSFEEDT
+950 DQSFEEDT

-983 GQNKGNQSFEED
+983 GQNNGNQSFEED

-1009 IDIDFDSVPHIHGFN
+1009 IDIDFDSVPQIHGFN
-1024 KHTEIIEEDTN
+1024 KHNEIIEEDTN

-1056 PQVSGHNEGQ
+1056 PKVSGQNEGQ

-1074 PPIVP
+1074 P

-1110 PTPEVPTEP
+1110 PTPEVPSEPETPTPPTPEVPAEP
-1119 GKPIPPAKE
+1119 GKPVPPAKE

-1155 VVPTKKAQSK
+1155 VAPTKQKQSK
-1165 KSELPE
+1165 KFELPE
-1171 TGGEESTNNGMLFG
+1171 TGGEESTNKGMLFG

-1198 NKKNH
+1198 NKKNN